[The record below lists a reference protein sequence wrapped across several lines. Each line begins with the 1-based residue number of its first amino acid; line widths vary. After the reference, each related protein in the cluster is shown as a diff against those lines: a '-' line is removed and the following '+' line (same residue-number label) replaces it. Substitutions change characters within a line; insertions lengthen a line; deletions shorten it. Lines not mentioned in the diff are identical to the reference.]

1 MLKKIF
7 YTFMAIIF
15 IALGASIILIM
26 QVWVS
31 TDKDIAKIKDYHPS
45 IASQIL
51 DRKGRLVANVY
62 DKEFR
67 FYAHFN
73 EIPARLVESLLA
85 VEDTLFFEHGG
96 INLDAIMRAVIKN
109 AKSGR
114 YTEGGST
121 LTQQLV
127 KNMVLTR
134 EKTLTRKLKEAII
147 SLRIEKVLSKE
158 EILERYLNQTFF
170 GHGYYGVKTASLGY
184 FKKPLDKLSLKEI
197 AMLVSLPRAPSF
209 YDPTKNL
216 DFSLARANDII
227 RRLYSLGWISST
239 ELKHALGEVP
249 IVYNEST
256 TQNSAPYVVDEVL
269 KQLDHLDGLRTKGY
283 TIKLTLDLD
292 YQRLALE
299 SLRFGHQRML
309 EKIAQ
314 ERSKDKKKDN
324 DPQEEL
330 EDNLNASMVVT
341 DTQSGKILALVGGID
356 YKKSAFNR
364 ATQAKRQFGSAIK
377 PFIYQIAFDNGYS
390 TTSKIP
396 DVARNFENANRTTDS
411 TQNHAWHPSNYS
423 RNFLGLV
430 TLQEALSHSLNL
442 ATINLSDQLGFE
454 KVYNS
459 LSDMG
464 FKNLPKD
471 LSIVLGSFVISP
483 LDAAQQYSLFSNY
496 GLMLK
501 PMLIESITN
510 SSGETKTF
518 TPLEIKRTTS
528 KEQAFL
534 TLSALINTVENGTG
548 KQARLHNIE
557 VAGKTG
563 TSNNN
568 IDAWFIGFTPTIQS
582 VIWFGRDNN
591 TPIGKKA
598 TGGVVSTPVYA
609 HFMRN
614 ILAIEPSLKR
624 KFDVPLNVRKEIID
638 KIPYYST
645 SPIISTPKE
654 ENNTDERLLF

>member
-7 YTFMAIIF
+7 YGFIVLFLIIIGLLAILV
-15 IALGASIILIM
+15 A
-26 QVWVS
+26 QVWVT
-31 TDKDIAKIKDYHPS
+31 TDKDIAKIKDYRPGV
-45 IASQIL
+45 ASQIL
-51 DRKGRLVANVY
+51 DRKGRLIANIY

-67 FYAHFN
+67 FYARFE
-73 EIPARLVESLLA
+73 EIPPRFVESLLA

-96 INLDAIMRAVIKN
+96 INLDAIMRAMIKN

-147 SLRIEKVLSKE
+147 SIRIEKVLSKE

-184 FKKPLDKLSLKEI
+184 FKKPLDKLTLKEI
-197 AMLVSLPRAPSF
+197 TMLVALPRAPSF

-216 DFSLARANDII
+216 EFSLSRANDIL
-227 RRLYSLGWISST
+227 RRLYSLGWISSN
-239 ELKHALGEVP
+239 ELKSALNEVP
-249 IVYNEST
+249 IVYNQTS
-256 TQNSAPYVVDEVL
+256 TQNIAPYVVDEVL
-269 KQLDHLDGLRTKGY
+269 KQLDQLDGLKTQGY
-283 TIKLTLDLD
+283 TIKLTIDLD

-299 SLRFGHQRML
+299 SLRFGHQKIL
-309 EKIAQ
+309 EKIAK
-314 ERSKDKKKDN
+314 EKPKTNASDED
-324 DPQEEL
+324 
-330 EDNLNASMVVT
+330 EDNLNASMIVT
-341 DTQSGKILALVGGID
+341 DTSTGKILALVGGID

-364 ATQAKRQFGSAIK
+364 AMQAKRQFGSAIK
-377 PFIYQIAFDNGYS
+377 PFVYQIAFDNGYS
-390 TTSKIP
+390 TTFKIP
-396 DVARNFENANRTTDS
+396 DTARNFENGNYSKNSA
-411 TQNHAWHPSNYS
+411 QNHAWHPSNYT
-423 RNFLGLV
+423 RKFLGLV

-454 KVYNS
+454 KIYQS

-471 LSIVLGSFVISP
+471 LSIVLGSFAISP
-483 LDAAQQYSLFSNY
+483 IDAAEKYSLFSNY
-496 GLMLK
+496 GTMLK

-510 SSGETKTF
+510 QQNEVKTFMPIETKK
-518 TPLEIKRTTS
+518 ITS

-534 TLSALINTVENGTG
+534 TLSALMDAVENGTG
-548 KQARLHNIE
+548 SLARIKGLEI
-557 VAGKTG
+557 AGKTG

-568 IDAWFIGFTPTIQS
+568 VDAWFIGFTPTLQS
-582 VIWFGRDNN
+582 VIWFGRDDN
-591 TPIGKKA
+591 TPIGKGA
-598 TGGVVSTPVYA
+598 TGGVVSAPVYSY
-609 HFMRN
+609 FMRN

-624 KFDVPLNVRKEIID
+624 KFDVPKGLRKEIVD
-638 KIPYYST
+638 KIPYYS
-645 SPIISTPKE
+645 SPNSITPTPKR
-654 ENNTDERLLF
+654 TDDSEERLLF

>member
-7 YTFMAIIF
+7 YGFIVLFLII
-15 IALGASIILIM
+15 IGLLAILIA
-26 QVWVS
+26 QVWVT
-31 TDKDIAKIKDYHPS
+31 TDKDIAKIKDYRPGV
-45 IASQIL
+45 ASQIL
-51 DRKGRLVANVY
+51 DRKGRLIANIY

-67 FYAHFN
+67 FYARFE
-73 EIPARLVESLLA
+73 EIPPRFVESLLA

-96 INLDAIMRAVIKN
+96 INLDAIMRAMIKN

-147 SLRIEKVLSKE
+147 SIRIEKVLSKE

-184 FKKPLDKLSLKEI
+184 FKKPLDKLTLKEI
-197 AMLVSLPRAPSF
+197 TMLVALPRAPSF

-216 DFSLARANDII
+216 EFSLSRANDILK
-227 RRLYSLGWISST
+227 RLYSLGWISSN
-239 ELKHALGEVP
+239 ELKGALNEVP
-249 IVYNEST
+249 IVYNQTS
-256 TQNSAPYVVDEVL
+256 TQNIAPYVVDEVL
-269 KQLDHLDGLRTKGY
+269 KQLDQLDGLKTQGY
-283 TIKLTLDLD
+283 TIKLTIDLD

-299 SLRFGHQRML
+299 SLRFGHQKIL
-309 EKIAQ
+309 EKIAK
-314 ERSKDKKKDN
+314 EKPKTNASNED
-324 DPQEEL
+324 
-330 EDNLNASMVVT
+330 EDNLNASMIVT
-341 DTQSGKILALVGGID
+341 DTSTGKILALVGGID

-377 PFIYQIAFDNGYS
+377 PFVYQIAFDNGYS

-396 DVARNFENANRTTDS
+396 DTARNFENGNYS
-411 TQNHAWHPSNYS
+411 KNSEQNHAWHPSNYS
-423 RNFLGLV
+423 RKFLGLV

-454 KVYNS
+454 KIYQS

-471 LSIVLGSFVISP
+471 LSIVLGSFAISP
-483 LDAAQQYSLFSNY
+483 IEAAEKYSLFSNY
-496 GLMLK
+496 GTMLK

-510 SSGETKTF
+510 QQNDVKTFMPIETKK
-518 TPLEIKRTTS
+518 ITS

-534 TLSALINTVENGTG
+534 TLSVLMNAVENGTG
-548 KQARLHNIE
+548 SLARIKGLEI
-557 VAGKTG
+557 AGKTG

-568 IDAWFIGFTPTIQS
+568 IDAWFIGFTPTLQS
-582 VIWFGRDNN
+582 VIWFGRDDN
-591 TPIGKKA
+591 TPISKGA
-598 TGGVVSTPVYA
+598 TGGVVSAPVYSY
-609 HFMRN
+609 FMRN

-624 KFDVPLNVRKEIID
+624 KFDVPKGLRKEIVD

-645 SPIISTPKE
+645 PNSITPTPQKTDDSE
-654 ENNTDERLLF
+654 EPLLF

>member
-7 YTFMAIIF
+7 YGFIVLFLIIVGLL
-15 IALGASIILIM
+15 AILIA
-26 QVWVS
+26 QVWVN
-31 TDKDIAKIKDYHPS
+31 TDKDIAKIKDYRPGV
-45 IASQIL
+45 ASQIL
-51 DRKGRLVANVY
+51 DRKGRLIANIY

-67 FYAHFN
+67 FYARFE
-73 EIPARLVESLLA
+73 EIPPRFVESLLA

-96 INLDAIMRAVIKN
+96 INLDAIMRAMIKN
-109 AKSGR
+109 TKSGR

-147 SLRIEKVLSKE
+147 SIRIEKVLSKE

-184 FKKPLDKLSLKEI
+184 FKKPLDKLTLKEI
-197 AMLVSLPRAPSF
+197 AMLVALPRAPSF

-216 DFSLARANDII
+216 EFSLSRANDIL
-227 RRLYSLGWISST
+227 RRLYSLGWISSN
-239 ELKHALGEVP
+239 ELKSALNEVP
-249 IVYNEST
+249 IVYNQTS
-256 TQNSAPYVVDEVL
+256 TQNTAPYVVDEVL
-269 KQLDHLDGLRTKGY
+269 KQLDQLDGLKTQGY
-283 TIKLTLDLD
+283 TIKLTIDLD

-299 SLRFGHQRML
+299 SLRFGHQKIL
-309 EKIAQ
+309 EKIAK
-314 ERSKDKKKDN
+314 EKPKTNASNED
-324 DPQEEL
+324 
-330 EDNLNASMVVT
+330 EDNLNASMIVT
-341 DTQSGKILALVGGID
+341 DTSTGKILALVGGID
-356 YKKSAFNR
+356 YKKNAFNR

-377 PFIYQIAFDNGYS
+377 PFVYQIAFDNGYS

-396 DVARNFENANRTTDS
+396 DTARNFENGNYS
-411 TQNHAWHPSNYS
+411 KNSKQNHAWHPSNYS
-423 RNFLGLV
+423 RKFLGLV

-454 KVYNS
+454 KIYQS

-471 LSIVLGSFVISP
+471 LSIVLGSFAISP
-483 LDAAQQYSLFSNY
+483 IEAAEKYSLFSNY
-496 GLMLK
+496 GTMLK

-510 SSGETKTF
+510 QQNDVKTFMPIETKK
-518 TPLEIKRTTS
+518 ITS

-534 TLSALINTVENGTG
+534 TLSVLMNAVENGTG
-548 KQARLHNIE
+548 NLAHIKGLE

-568 IDAWFIGFTPTIQS
+568 IDAWFIGFTPTLQS
-582 VIWFGRDNN
+582 VIWFGRDDN
-591 TPIGKKA
+591 TPISKGA
-598 TGGVVSTPVYA
+598 AGGVVSAPVYSY
-609 HFMRN
+609 FMRN
-614 ILAIEPSLKR
+614 ILSIEPSLKR
-624 KFDVPLNVRKEIID
+624 KFDVPKGLRKEIVD

-645 SPIISTPKE
+645 PNSITPTPKR
-654 ENNTDERLLF
+654 TDDSEERLLF

>member
-7 YTFMAIIF
+7 YGF
-15 IALGASIILIM
+15 IVLFLIVIGLLAILIA
-26 QVWVS
+26 QVWVN
-31 TDKDIAKIKDYHPS
+31 TNKDIAKIKDYRPS
-45 IASQIL
+45 VASQIL
-51 DRKGRLVANVY
+51 DRKGRLIANIY

-67 FYAHFN
+67 FYARFE
-73 EIPARLVESLLA
+73 EIPPRFIESLLA

-96 INLDAIMRAVIKN
+96 INLDAIMRAMIKN

-184 FKKPLDKLSLKEI
+184 FKKPLDKLTLKEI
-197 AMLVSLPRAPSF
+197 TMLVALPRAPSF

-216 DFSLARANDII
+216 EFSLSRANDIL
-227 RRLYSLGWISST
+227 RRLYSLGWISSN
-239 ELKHALGEVP
+239 ELKSALNEVP
-249 IVYNEST
+249 IVYNQTS
-256 TQNSAPYVVDEVL
+256 TQNTAPYVVDEVL
-269 KQLDHLDGLRTKGY
+269 KQLDQLDGLKTQGY
-283 TIKLTLDLD
+283 TIKLTIDLD

-299 SLRFGHQRML
+299 SLRFGHQKIL
-309 EKIAQ
+309 EKIAK
-314 ERSKDKKKDN
+314 EKPKTNASN
-324 DPQEEL
+324 EN
-330 EDNLNASMVVT
+330 EDNLNASMIVT
-341 DTQSGKILALVGGID
+341 DTSTGKILALVGGID

-377 PFIYQIAFDNGYS
+377 PFVYQIAFDNGYS

-396 DVARNFENANRTTDS
+396 DTARNFENGNYS
-411 TQNHAWHPSNYS
+411 KNSKQNHAWHPSNYS
-423 RNFLGLV
+423 RKFLGLV

-454 KVYNS
+454 KIYQS

-471 LSIVLGSFVISP
+471 LSIVLGSFAISP
-483 LDAAQQYSLFSNY
+483 IEAAEKYSLFSNY
-496 GLMLK
+496 GTMLK
-501 PMLIESITN
+501 PMLIESITDQQN
-510 SSGETKTF
+510 NIKTFMPIETKK
-518 TPLEIKRTTS
+518 ITS

-534 TLSALINTVENGTG
+534 TLSVLMNAVENGTG
-548 KQARLHNIE
+548 NLARIKGLEI
-557 VAGKTG
+557 AGKTG

-568 IDAWFIGFTPTIQS
+568 VDAWFIGFTPTLQS
-582 VIWFGRDNN
+582 VIWFGRDDN
-591 TPIGKKA
+591 TPISKGA
-598 TGGVVSTPVYA
+598 TGGVVSAPVYSY
-609 HFMRN
+609 FMRN

-624 KFDVPLNVRKEIID
+624 KFDVPKGLRKEIVD

-645 SPIISTPKE
+645 PNSITPTPQK
-654 ENNTDERLLF
+654 TDDSEERLLF

>member
-7 YTFMAIIF
+7 YGFIVLFLIIVGLL
-15 IALGASIILIM
+15 AILIA
-26 QVWVS
+26 QVWVT
-31 TDKDIAKIKDYHPS
+31 TDKDIAKIKDYRPGV
-45 IASQIL
+45 ASQIL
-51 DRKGRLVANVY
+51 DRKGRLIANIY

-67 FYAHFN
+67 FYARFE
-73 EIPARLVESLLA
+73 EIPPRFVESLLA

-96 INLDAIMRAVIKN
+96 INLDAIMRAMIRN
-109 AKSGR
+109 AQSGR

-158 EILERYLNQTFF
+158 DILERYLNQTFF

-184 FKKPLDKLSLKEI
+184 FKKPLDKLTLKEI
-197 AMLVSLPRAPSF
+197 TMLVALPRAPSF

-216 DFSLARANDII
+216 EFSLSRANDIL
-227 RRLYSLGWISST
+227 RRLYSLGWISSN
-239 ELKHALGEVP
+239 ELKSALNEVP
-249 IVYNEST
+249 IVYNQTS
-256 TQNSAPYVVDEVL
+256 TQNIAPYVVDEVL
-269 KQLDHLDGLRTKGY
+269 KQLDQLDGLKTQGY
-283 TIKLTLDLD
+283 TIKLTIDLD

-299 SLRFGHQRML
+299 SLRFGHQKTL
-309 EKIAQ
+309 EKIAK
-314 ERSKDKKKDN
+314 EKPKTNASN
-324 DPQEEL
+324 EY
-330 EDNLNASMVVT
+330 EDNLNASMIVT
-341 DTQSGKILALVGGID
+341 DTSTGKILALVGGID

-377 PFIYQIAFDNGYS
+377 PFVYQIAFDNGYS

-396 DVARNFENANRTTDS
+396 DTARNFENGNYS
-411 TQNHAWHPSNYS
+411 KNSEQNHAWHPSNYS
-423 RNFLGLV
+423 RKFLGLV

-454 KVYNS
+454 KIYQS

-471 LSIVLGSFVISP
+471 LSIVLGSFAISP
-483 LDAAQQYSLFSNY
+483 IEAAEKYSLFSNY
-496 GLMLK
+496 GTMLK
-501 PMLIESITN
+501 PMLIESIANQQNEVKTFAPI
-510 SSGETKTF
+510 ETKK
-518 TPLEIKRTTS
+518 ITT

-534 TLSALINTVENGTG
+534 TLSALMNAVENGTG
-548 KQARLHNIE
+548 SLARIKGLEI
-557 VAGKTG
+557 AGKTG

-568 IDAWFIGFTPTIQS
+568 IDAWFIGFTPTLQS
-582 VIWFGRDNN
+582 VIWFGRDDN
-591 TPIGKKA
+591 TPIGKGA
-598 TGGVVSTPVYA
+598 TGGVVSAPVYSY
-609 HFMRN
+609 FMRN
-614 ILAIEPSLKR
+614 ILSIEPSLKR
-624 KFDVPLNVRKEIID
+624 KFDVPKGLRKEIVD

-645 SPIISTPKE
+645 PNSITPTPKRTDDSE
-654 ENNTDERLLF
+654 EPLLF

>member
-7 YTFMAIIF
+7 YGF
-15 IALGASIILIM
+15 IVLFLIVVGLLAILIA

-31 TDKDIAKIKDYHPS
+31 TNKDIAKIKDYRPS
-45 IASQIL
+45 VASQIL
-51 DRKGRLVANVY
+51 DRKGRLIANIY

-67 FYAHFN
+67 FYARFE
-73 EIPARLVESLLA
+73 EIPPRFIESLLA

-96 INLDAIMRAVIKN
+96 INLDAIMRAMIKN

-147 SLRIEKVLSKE
+147 SIRIEKVLSKE

-184 FKKPLDKLSLKEI
+184 FKKPLDKLTLKEI
-197 AMLVSLPRAPSF
+197 TMLVALPRAPSF

-216 DFSLARANDII
+216 EFSLSRANDIL
-227 RRLYSLGWISST
+227 RRLYSLGWISSN
-239 ELKHALGEVP
+239 ELKGALNEVP
-249 IVYNEST
+249 IVYNQTS
-256 TQNSAPYVVDEVL
+256 TQNIAPYVVDEVL
-269 KQLDHLDGLRTKGY
+269 KQLDQLDGLKTQGY
-283 TIKLTLDLD
+283 SIKLTIDLD

-299 SLRFGHQRML
+299 SLRFGHQKIL
-309 EKIAQ
+309 EKIAK
-314 ERSKDKKKDN
+314 EKPKTNASNED
-324 DPQEEL
+324 
-330 EDNLNASMVVT
+330 EDNLNASMIVT
-341 DTQSGKILALVGGID
+341 DTSTGKILALVGGID

-377 PFIYQIAFDNGYS
+377 PFVYQIAFDNGYS

-396 DVARNFENANRTTDS
+396 DTARNFENGNYS
-411 TQNHAWHPSNYS
+411 KNSEQNHAWHPRNYS
-423 RNFLGLV
+423 RKFLGLV

-454 KVYNS
+454 KIYQS

-471 LSIVLGSFVISP
+471 KDLSIVLGSFAISP
-483 LDAAQQYSLFSNY
+483 IEAAEKYSLFSNY
-496 GLMLK
+496 GTMLK
-501 PMLIESITN
+501 PMLIESITDQQN
-510 SSGETKTF
+510 DVKTFMPIETKK
-518 TPLEIKRTTS
+518 ITS

-534 TLSALINTVENGTG
+534 TLSVLMNAVENGTG
-548 KQARLHNIE
+548 SLARIKGLEI
-557 VAGKTG
+557 AGKTG

-568 IDAWFIGFTPTIQS
+568 VDAWFIGFTPTLQS
-582 VIWFGRDNN
+582 VIWFGRDDN
-591 TPIGKKA
+591 TPIGKGA
-598 TGGVVSTPVYA
+598 GGSVVSAPVYSY
-609 HFMRN
+609 FMRN

-624 KFDVPLNVRKEIID
+624 KFDVPKGLRKEIVD

-645 SPIISTPKE
+645 PNSITPTPQKTDDGE
-654 ENNTDERLLF
+654 EPLLF

>member
-7 YTFMAIIF
+7 YGFIVLFLIIVGLL
-15 IALGASIILIM
+15 AILIA
-26 QVWVS
+26 QVWVT
-31 TDKDIAKIKDYHPS
+31 TDKDIAKIKDYRPGV
-45 IASQIL
+45 ASQIL
-51 DRKGRLVANVY
+51 DRKGRLIANIY

-67 FYAHFN
+67 FYARFE
-73 EIPARLVESLLA
+73 EIPPRFVESLLA

-96 INLDAIMRAVIKN
+96 INLDAIMRAMIRN
-109 AKSGR
+109 AQSGR

-158 EILERYLNQTFF
+158 DILERYLNQTFF

-184 FKKPLDKLSLKEI
+184 FKKPLDKLTLKEI
-197 AMLVSLPRAPSF
+197 TMLVALPRAPSF

-216 DFSLARANDII
+216 EFSLSRANDIL
-227 RRLYSLGWISST
+227 RRLYSLGWISSN
-239 ELKHALGEVP
+239 ELKSALNEVP
-249 IVYNEST
+249 IVYNQTS
-256 TQNSAPYVVDEVL
+256 TQNIAPYVVDEVL
-269 KQLDHLDGLRTKGY
+269 KQLDQLDGLKTQGY
-283 TIKLTLDLD
+283 TIKLTIDLD

-299 SLRFGHQRML
+299 SLRFGHQKTL
-309 EKIAQ
+309 EKIAK
-314 ERSKDKKKDN
+314 EKPKTNASN
-324 DPQEEL
+324 EY
-330 EDNLNASMVVT
+330 EDNLNASMIVT
-341 DTQSGKILALVGGID
+341 DTSTGKILALVGGID

-377 PFIYQIAFDNGYS
+377 PFVYQIAFDNGYS

-396 DVARNFENANRTTDS
+396 DTARNFENGNYS
-411 TQNHAWHPSNYS
+411 KNSEQNHAWHPSNYS
-423 RNFLGLV
+423 RKFLGLV

-454 KVYNS
+454 KIYQS

-471 LSIVLGSFVISP
+471 LSIVLGSFAISP
-483 LDAAQQYSLFSNY
+483 IEAAEKYSLFSNY
-496 GLMLK
+496 GTMLK
-501 PMLIESITN
+501 PMLIESIANQQNEVKTFAPI
-510 SSGETKTF
+510 ETKK
-518 TPLEIKRTTS
+518 ITT

-534 TLSALINTVENGTG
+534 TLSVLMNAVENGTG
-548 KQARLHNIE
+548 SLARIKGLEI
-557 VAGKTG
+557 AGKTG

-568 IDAWFIGFTPTIQS
+568 IDAWFIGFTPTLQS
-582 VIWFGRDNN
+582 VIWFGRDDN
-591 TPIGKKA
+591 TPIGKGA
-598 TGGVVSTPVYA
+598 AGSVVSAPVYSY
-609 HFMRN
+609 FMRN
-614 ILAIEPSLKR
+614 ILSIEPSLKR
-624 KFDVPLNVRKEIID
+624 KFDVPKGLRKEIVD

-645 SPIISTPKE
+645 PNSITPTPKRTDDSE
-654 ENNTDERLLF
+654 EPLLF

>member
-7 YTFMAIIF
+7 YGFIVLFLIIVGLL
-15 IALGASIILIM
+15 AILIA

-31 TDKDIAKIKDYHPS
+31 TNKDIAKIKDYRPS
-45 IASQIL
+45 VASQIL
-51 DRKGRLVANVY
+51 DRKGRLIANIY

-67 FYAHFN
+67 FYARFE
-73 EIPARLVESLLA
+73 EIPPRFIESLLA

-96 INLDAIMRAVIKN
+96 INLDAIMRAMIKN

-147 SLRIEKVLSKE
+147 SIRIEKVLSKE

-184 FKKPLDKLSLKEI
+184 FKKPLDKLTLKEI
-197 AMLVSLPRAPSF
+197 TMLVALPRAPSF

-216 DFSLARANDII
+216 EFSLSRANDIL
-227 RRLYSLGWISST
+227 RRLYSLGWISSN
-239 ELKHALGEVP
+239 ELKGALNEVP
-249 IVYNEST
+249 IVYNQTS
-256 TQNSAPYVVDEVL
+256 TQNIAPYVVDEVL
-269 KQLDHLDGLRTKGY
+269 KQLDQLDGLKTQGY
-283 TIKLTLDLD
+283 TIKLTIDLD

-299 SLRFGHQRML
+299 SLRFGRQKIL
-309 EKIAQ
+309 EKIAK
-314 ERSKDKKKDN
+314 EKPKANASNED
-324 DPQEEL
+324 
-330 EDNLNASMVVT
+330 EDNLNASMIVT
-341 DTQSGKILALVGGID
+341 DTSTGKILALVGGID

-377 PFIYQIAFDNGYS
+377 PFVYQIAFDNGYS

-396 DVARNFENANRTTDS
+396 DTARNFENGNYS
-411 TQNHAWHPSNYS
+411 KNSEQNHAWHPSNYS
-423 RNFLGLV
+423 RKFLGLV

-454 KVYNS
+454 KIYQS

-471 LSIVLGSFVISP
+471 LSIVLGSFAISP
-483 LDAAQQYSLFSNY
+483 IEAAEKYSLFSNY
-496 GLMLK
+496 GTMLK
-501 PMLIESITN
+501 PMLIESITDQQN
-510 SSGETKTF
+510 DVKTFMPIETKK
-518 TPLEIKRTTS
+518 ITS

-534 TLSALINTVENGTG
+534 TLSVLMNAVENGTG
-548 KQARLHNIE
+548 SLARIKGLEI
-557 VAGKTG
+557 AGKTG

-568 IDAWFIGFTPTIQS
+568 IDAWFIGFTPTLQS
-582 VIWFGRDNN
+582 VIWFGRDDN
-591 TPIGKKA
+591 TPIGKGA
-598 TGGVVSTPVYA
+598 TGGVVSAPVYSY
-609 HFMRN
+609 FMRN

-624 KFDVPLNVRKEIID
+624 KFDVPKGLRKEIVD

-645 SPIISTPKE
+645 PNSITPTPQKTDDGE
-654 ENNTDERLLF
+654 EPLLF

>member
-7 YTFMAIIF
+7 YGF
-15 IALGASIILIM
+15 IVLFLIVIGLLAILIA
-26 QVWVS
+26 QVWVN
-31 TDKDIAKIKDYHPS
+31 TNKDIAKIKDYRPS
-45 IASQIL
+45 VASQIL
-51 DRKGRLVANVY
+51 DRKGRLIANIY

-67 FYAHFN
+67 FYARFE
-73 EIPARLVESLLA
+73 EIPPRFVESLLA

-96 INLDAIMRAVIKN
+96 INLDAIMRAMIKN

-184 FKKPLDKLSLKEI
+184 FKKPLDKLTLKEI
-197 AMLVSLPRAPSF
+197 AMLVALPRAPSF

-216 DFSLARANDII
+216 EFSLSRANDIL
-227 RRLYSLGWISST
+227 RRLYSLGWISSN
-239 ELKHALGEVP
+239 ELKGALNEVP
-249 IVYNEST
+249 IVYNQTS
-256 TQNSAPYVVDEVL
+256 TQNIAPYVVDEVL
-269 KQLDHLDGLRTKGY
+269 KQLDQLDGLKTQGY
-283 TIKLTLDLD
+283 TIKLTIDLD

-299 SLRFGHQRML
+299 SLRFGHQRIL
-309 EKIAQ
+309 EKIAK
-314 ERSKDKKKDN
+314 EKPKTNASN
-324 DPQEEL
+324 EN
-330 EDNLNASMVVT
+330 EDNLNASMIVT
-341 DTQSGKILALVGGID
+341 DTSTGKILALVGGID

-377 PFIYQIAFDNGYS
+377 PFVYQIAFDNGYS

-396 DVARNFENANRTTDS
+396 DTARNFENGNYSKNSA
-411 TQNHAWHPSNYS
+411 QNHAWHPSNYT
-423 RNFLGLV
+423 RKFLGLV

-454 KVYNS
+454 KIYQS

-471 LSIVLGSFVISP
+471 LSIVLGSFAISP
-483 LDAAQQYSLFSNY
+483 IEAAEKYSLFSNY
-496 GLMLK
+496 GTMLK

-510 SSGETKTF
+510 QQNDVKTFMPIETKK
-518 TPLEIKRTTS
+518 ITS

-534 TLSALINTVENGTG
+534 TLSVLMNAVENGTG
-548 KQARLHNIE
+548 SLARIKGLEI
-557 VAGKTG
+557 AGKTG

-568 IDAWFIGFTPTIQS
+568 IDAWFIGFTPTLQS
-582 VIWFGRDNN
+582 VIWFGRDDN
-591 TPIGKKA
+591 TPIGKGA
-598 TGGVVSTPVYA
+598 TGGVVSAPVYSY
-609 HFMRN
+609 FMRN

-624 KFDVPLNVRKEIID
+624 KFDVPKGLRKEIVD

-645 SPIISTPKE
+645 PNSITPTPQKTDDSE
-654 ENNTDERLLF
+654 EPLLF

>member
-7 YTFMAIIF
+7 YGF
-15 IALGASIILIM
+15 IVLFLIVIGLLAILIA
-26 QVWVS
+26 QVWVT
-31 TDKDIAKIKDYHPS
+31 TDKDIAKIKDYRPGV
-45 IASQIL
+45 ASQIL
-51 DRKGRLVANVY
+51 DRKGRLIANIY

-67 FYAHFN
+67 FYARFE
-73 EIPARLVESLLA
+73 EIPPRFIESLLA

-96 INLDAIMRAVIKN
+96 INLDAIMRAMIKN

-184 FKKPLDKLSLKEI
+184 FKKPLDKLTLKEI
-197 AMLVSLPRAPSF
+197 TMLVALPRAPSF

-216 DFSLARANDII
+216 EFSLSRANDIL
-227 RRLYSLGWISST
+227 RRLYSLGWISSN
-239 ELKHALGEVP
+239 ELKSALNEVP
-249 IVYNEST
+249 IVYNQTS
-256 TQNSAPYVVDEVL
+256 TQNTAPYVVDEVL
-269 KQLDHLDGLRTKGY
+269 KQLDQLDGLKTQGY
-283 TIKLTLDLD
+283 TIKLTIDLD

-299 SLRFGHQRML
+299 SLRFGHQKIL
-309 EKIAQ
+309 EKIAK
-314 ERSKDKKKDN
+314 EKPKTNASNED
-324 DPQEEL
+324 
-330 EDNLNASMVVT
+330 EDNLNASMIVT
-341 DTQSGKILALVGGID
+341 DTSTGKILALVGGID

-377 PFIYQIAFDNGYS
+377 PFVYQIAFDNGYS

-396 DVARNFENANRTTDS
+396 DTARNFENGNYS
-411 TQNHAWHPSNYS
+411 KNSKQNHAWHPSNYS
-423 RNFLGLV
+423 RKFLGLV

-454 KVYNS
+454 KIYQF

-471 LSIVLGSFVISP
+471 LSIVLGSFAISP
-483 LDAAQQYSLFSNY
+483 IEAAEKYSLFSNY
-496 GLMLK
+496 GTMLK

-510 SSGETKTF
+510 QQNDVKTFMPIETKK
-518 TPLEIKRTTS
+518 ITS

-534 TLSALINTVENGTG
+534 TLSVLMNAVENGTG
-548 KQARLHNIE
+548 SLARIKGLEI
-557 VAGKTG
+557 AGKTG

-568 IDAWFIGFTPTIQS
+568 IDAWFIGFTPTLQS
-582 VIWFGRDNN
+582 VIWFGRDDN
-591 TPIGKKA
+591 TPISKGA
-598 TGGVVSTPVYA
+598 TGGVVSAPVYSY
-609 HFMRN
+609 FMRN

-624 KFDVPLNVRKEIID
+624 KFDVPKGLRKEIVD

-645 SPIISTPKE
+645 PNSITPTPKRTDDSE
-654 ENNTDERLLF
+654 EHLLF

>member
-7 YTFMAIIF
+7 YGF
-15 IALGASIILIM
+15 IVLFLIVMGLLAILIA
-26 QVWVS
+26 QVWVT
-31 TDKDIAKIKDYHPS
+31 TDKDIAKIKDYRPGV
-45 IASQIL
+45 ASQIL
-51 DRKGRLVANVY
+51 DRKGRLIANIY

-67 FYAHFN
+67 FYARFE
-73 EIPARLVESLLA
+73 EIPPRFIESLLA

-96 INLDAIMRAVIKN
+96 INLDAIMRAMIKN

-147 SLRIEKVLSKE
+147 SIRIEKVLSKE

-184 FKKPLDKLSLKEI
+184 FKKPLDKLTLKEI
-197 AMLVSLPRAPSF
+197 TMLVALPRAPSF

-216 DFSLARANDII
+216 EFSLSRANDIL
-227 RRLYSLGWISST
+227 RRLYSLGWISSN
-239 ELKHALGEVP
+239 ELKGALNEVP
-249 IVYNEST
+249 IVYNQTS
-256 TQNSAPYVVDEVL
+256 TQNIAPYVVDEVL
-269 KQLDHLDGLRTKGY
+269 KQLDQLDGLKTQGY
-283 TIKLTLDLD
+283 TIKLTIDLD

-299 SLRFGHQRML
+299 SLRFGHQKIL
-309 EKIAQ
+309 EKIAK
-314 ERSKDKKKDN
+314 EKPKTNASN
-324 DPQEEL
+324 EY
-330 EDNLNASMVVT
+330 EDNLNASMIVT
-341 DTQSGKILALVGGID
+341 DTSTGKILALVGGID

-377 PFIYQIAFDNGYS
+377 PFVYQIAFDNGYS

-396 DVARNFENANRTTDS
+396 DTARNFENGNYS
-411 TQNHAWHPSNYS
+411 KNSEQNHAWHPSNYS
-423 RNFLGLV
+423 RKFLGLV

-454 KVYNS
+454 KIYQS

-471 LSIVLGSFVISP
+471 LSIVLGSFAISP
-483 LDAAQQYSLFSNY
+483 IEAAEKYSLFSNY
-496 GLMLK
+496 GTMLK

-510 SSGETKTF
+510 QQNDVKTF
-518 TPLEIKRTTS
+518 TSMETKKITS

-534 TLSALINTVENGTG
+534 TLSVLMNAVENGTG
-548 KQARLHNIE
+548 RLARIKGLEI
-557 VAGKTG
+557 AGKTG

-568 IDAWFIGFTPTIQS
+568 IDAWFIGFTPTLQS
-582 VIWFGRDNN
+582 VIWFGRDDN
-591 TPIGKKA
+591 TPISKGA
-598 TGGVVSTPVYA
+598 TGSVVSAPVYSY
-609 HFMRN
+609 FMRN

-624 KFDVPLNVRKEIID
+624 KFDVPKGLRKEIVD

-645 SPIISTPKE
+645 PNSITPTPKR
-654 ENNTDERLLF
+654 TDDSEERLLF

>member
-7 YTFMAIIF
+7 YG
-15 IALGASIILIM
+15 LGVLVLIVMGLLAILIA
-26 QVWVS
+26 QVWVN
-31 TDKDIAKIKDYHPS
+31 TDKDIAKIKDYRPS
-45 IASQIL
+45 VASQIL
-51 DRKGRLVANVY
+51 DRKGRLIANIY

-67 FYAHFN
+67 FYARFE
-73 EIPARLVESLLA
+73 EIPPRFIESLLA

-96 INLDAIMRAVIKN
+96 INLDAIMRAMIKN
-109 AKSGR
+109 AQSGR

-134 EKTLTRKLKEAII
+134 EKTLTRKLREAII
-147 SLRIEKVLSKE
+147 SIRIEQVLSKE

-184 FKKPLDKLSLKEI
+184 FKKPLDKLTLKEI
-197 AMLVSLPRAPSF
+197 AMLVALPRAPSF

-216 DFSLARANDII
+216 EFSLSRANDIL
-227 RRLYSLGWISST
+227 RRLYSLGWISPS
-239 ELKHALGEVP
+239 ELKSALNEVP
-249 IVYNEST
+249 IVYNQTS
-256 TQNSAPYVVDEVL
+256 TQNIAPYVVDEVL
-269 KQLDHLDGLRTKGY
+269 KQLDQLDGLKTQGY
-283 TIKLTLDLD
+283 IIKLTIDLD

-299 SLRFGHQRML
+299 SLRFGHQRIL
-309 EKIAQ
+309 EKIAK
-314 ERSKDKKKDN
+314 EGPKTDAPNES
-324 DPQEEL
+324 

-341 DTQSGKILALVGGID
+341 DTSTGKILALVGGID

-377 PFIYQIAFDNGYS
+377 PFVYQIAFDNGYS

-396 DVARNFENANRTTDS
+396 DTARNFENDNYS
-411 TQNHAWHPSNYS
+411 KNSKQNHAWHPSNYS
-423 RNFLGLV
+423 RKFLGLV

-454 KVYNS
+454 KVYQS

-471 LSIVLGSFVISP
+471 LSIVLGSFAISP
-483 LDAAQQYSLFSNY
+483 IEAAEKYSLFSHY
-496 GLMLK
+496 GVMLK

-510 SSGETKTF
+510 QQNEVKTF
-518 TPLEIKRTTS
+518 TPMETKKITS

-534 TLSALINTVENGTG
+534 TLSALMNAVENGTG
-548 KQARLHNIE
+548 GLARVKGLEI
-557 VAGKTG
+557 AGKTG

-568 IDAWFIGFTPTIQS
+568 VDAWFIGFTPTLQS
-582 VIWFGRDNN
+582 VIWFGRDDN
-591 TPIGKKA
+591 TPIGKRA
-598 TGGVVSTPVYA
+598 TGGIVSAPVYSY
-609 HFMRN
+609 FMRN

-624 KFDVPLNVRKEIID
+624 KFDVPKNMRKEVVD

-645 SPIISTPKE
+645 PNSITPTPKKTDGGE
-654 ENNTDERLLF
+654 EPLLF

>member
-7 YTFMAIIF
+7 YGF
-15 IALGASIILIM
+15 IVLFLIVMGLLAILIA
-26 QVWVS
+26 QVWVT
-31 TDKDIAKIKDYHPS
+31 TDKDIAKIKDYRPGV
-45 IASQIL
+45 ASQIL
-51 DRKGRLVANVY
+51 DRKGRLIANIY

-67 FYAHFN
+67 FYARFE
-73 EIPARLVESLLA
+73 EIPPRFIESLLA

-96 INLDAIMRAVIKN
+96 INLDAIMRAMIRN

-147 SLRIEKVLSKE
+147 SIRIEKVLSKE

-184 FKKPLDKLSLKEI
+184 FKKPLDRLTLKEI
-197 AMLVSLPRAPSF
+197 TMLVALPRAPSF

-216 DFSLARANDII
+216 EFSLSRANDIL
-227 RRLYSLGWISST
+227 RRLYSLGWISSN
-239 ELKHALGEVP
+239 ELKGALNEVP
-249 IVYNEST
+249 IVYNQTSM
-256 TQNSAPYVVDEVL
+256 QNIAPYVVDEVL
-269 KQLDHLDGLRTKGY
+269 KQLDQLDGLKTQGY
-283 TIKLTLDLD
+283 TIKLTIDLD

-299 SLRFGHQRML
+299 SLRFGHQKIL
-309 EKIAQ
+309 EKIAK
-314 ERSKDKKKDN
+314 EKPKTNASN
-324 DPQEEL
+324 EN
-330 EDNLNASMVVT
+330 EDNLNASMIVT
-341 DTQSGKILALVGGID
+341 DTSTGKILALVGGID

-377 PFIYQIAFDNGYS
+377 PFVYQIAFDNGYS

-396 DVARNFENANRTTDS
+396 DTARNFENGNYS
-411 TQNHAWHPSNYS
+411 KNSEQNHAWHPSNYS
-423 RNFLGLV
+423 RKFLGLV

-454 KVYNS
+454 KIYQS

-471 LSIVLGSFVISP
+471 LSIVLGSFAISP
-483 LDAAQQYSLFSNY
+483 IEAAEKYSLFSNY
-496 GLMLK
+496 GTMLK

-510 SSGETKTF
+510 QQNDVKTFMPMETKK
-518 TPLEIKRTTS
+518 ITS

-534 TLSALINTVENGTG
+534 TLSVLMDAVENGTG
-548 KQARLHNIE
+548 RLARIKGLEI
-557 VAGKTG
+557 AGKTG

-568 IDAWFIGFTPTIQS
+568 IDAWFIGFTPTLQS
-582 VIWFGRDNN
+582 VIWFGRDDN
-591 TPIGKKA
+591 TPISKGA
-598 TGGVVSTPVYA
+598 TGGIVSAPVYSY
-609 HFMRN
+609 FMRN

-624 KFDVPLNVRKEIID
+624 KFDVPKGLRKEIVD

-645 SPIISTPKE
+645 PNSITPTPKR
-654 ENNTDERLLF
+654 TDDSEERLLF

>member
-7 YTFMAIIF
+7 YGFIVLFLIIVGLL
-15 IALGASIILIM
+15 AILIA
-26 QVWVS
+26 QVWVT
-31 TDKDIAKIKDYHPS
+31 TDKDIAKIKDYRPGV
-45 IASQIL
+45 ASQIL
-51 DRKGRLVANVY
+51 DRKGRLIANIY

-67 FYAHFN
+67 FYARFE
-73 EIPARLVESLLA
+73 EIPPRFVESLLA

-96 INLDAIMRAVIKN
+96 INLDAIMRAMIRN
-109 AKSGR
+109 AQSGR

-158 EILERYLNQTFF
+158 DILERYLNQTFF

-184 FKKPLDKLSLKEI
+184 FKKPLDKLTLKEI
-197 AMLVSLPRAPSF
+197 TMLVALPRAPSF

-216 DFSLARANDII
+216 EFSLSRANDIL
-227 RRLYSLGWISST
+227 RRLYSLGWISSN
-239 ELKHALGEVP
+239 ELKSALNEVP
-249 IVYNEST
+249 IVYNQTS
-256 TQNSAPYVVDEVL
+256 TQNIAPYVVDEVL
-269 KQLDHLDGLRTKGY
+269 KQLDQLDGLKTQGY
-283 TIKLTLDLD
+283 TIKLTIDLD

-299 SLRFGHQRML
+299 SLRFGHQKIL
-309 EKIAQ
+309 EKIAK
-314 ERSKDKKKDN
+314 EKPKTNASNED
-324 DPQEEL
+324 
-330 EDNLNASMVVT
+330 EDNLNASMIVT
-341 DTQSGKILALVGGID
+341 DTSTGKILALVGGID

-377 PFIYQIAFDNGYS
+377 PFVYQIAFDNGYS

-396 DVARNFENANRTTDS
+396 DTARNFENGNYS
-411 TQNHAWHPSNYS
+411 KNSEQNHAWHPSNYS
-423 RNFLGLV
+423 RKFLGLV

-454 KVYNS
+454 KIYQS

-471 LSIVLGSFVISP
+471 LSIVLGSFAISP
-483 LDAAQQYSLFSNY
+483 IEAAEKYSLFSNY
-496 GLMLK
+496 GTMLK
-501 PMLIESITN
+501 PMLIESITDQQN
-510 SSGETKTF
+510 NIKTFAPIETKK
-518 TPLEIKRTTS
+518 ITS

-534 TLSALINTVENGTG
+534 TLSALMNAVENGTG
-548 KQARLHNIE
+548 SLARIKGLEI
-557 VAGKTG
+557 AGKTG

-568 IDAWFIGFTPTIQS
+568 VDAWFIGFTPTLQS
-582 VIWFGRDNN
+582 VIWFGRDDN
-591 TPIGKKA
+591 TPIGKGA
-598 TGGVVSTPVYA
+598 TGGVVSAPVYSY
-609 HFMRN
+609 FMRN

-624 KFDVPLNVRKEIID
+624 KFDVPKGLRKEIVD

-645 SPIISTPKE
+645 PNSITPTPKRTDDSE
-654 ENNTDERLLF
+654 EPLLF

>member
-7 YTFMAIIF
+7 YGFIVLFLII
-15 IALGASIILIM
+15 IGLLAILIA
-26 QVWVS
+26 QVWVT
-31 TDKDIAKIKDYHPS
+31 TDKDIAKIKDYRPGV
-45 IASQIL
+45 ASQIL
-51 DRKGRLVANVY
+51 DRKGRLIANIY

-67 FYAHFN
+67 FYARFE
-73 EIPARLVESLLA
+73 EIPPRFIESLLA

-96 INLDAIMRAVIKN
+96 INLDAIMRAMIKN

-147 SLRIEKVLSKE
+147 SIRIEKVLSKE

-184 FKKPLDKLSLKEI
+184 FKKPLDKLTLKEI
-197 AMLVSLPRAPSF
+197 TMLVALPRAPSF

-216 DFSLARANDII
+216 EFSLSRANDIL
-227 RRLYSLGWISST
+227 RRLYSLGWISSN
-239 ELKHALGEVP
+239 ELKGALNEVP
-249 IVYNEST
+249 IVYNQTS
-256 TQNSAPYVVDEVL
+256 TQNIAPYVVDEVL
-269 KQLDHLDGLRTKGY
+269 KQLDQLDGLKTQGY
-283 TIKLTLDLD
+283 TIKLTIDLD

-299 SLRFGHQRML
+299 SLRFGHQKIL
-309 EKIAQ
+309 EKIAK
-314 ERSKDKKKDN
+314 EKPKTNASN
-324 DPQEEL
+324 EN
-330 EDNLNASMVVT
+330 EDNLNASMIVT
-341 DTQSGKILALVGGID
+341 DTSTGKILALVGGID

-377 PFIYQIAFDNGYS
+377 PFLYQIAFDNGYS

-396 DVARNFENANRTTDS
+396 DTARNFENGNYSKNSA
-411 TQNHAWHPSNYS
+411 QNHAWHPNNYT
-423 RNFLGLV
+423 RKFLGLV

-454 KVYNS
+454 KIYQS

-471 LSIVLGSFVISP
+471 LSIVLGSFAISP
-483 LDAAQQYSLFSNY
+483 IEAAEKYSLFSNY
-496 GLMLK
+496 GTMLK

-510 SSGETKTF
+510 QQNDVKTF
-518 TPLEIKRTTS
+518 TPMETKKIIS

-534 TLSALINTVENGTG
+534 TLSVLMNAVENGTG
-548 KQARLHNIE
+548 RLARIKGLEI
-557 VAGKTG
+557 AGKSG

-568 IDAWFIGFTPTIQS
+568 IDAWFIGFTPTLQS
-582 VIWFGRDNN
+582 VIWFGRDDN
-591 TPIGKKA
+591 TPISKGA
-598 TGGVVSTPVYA
+598 TGGVVSAPVYSY
-609 HFMRN
+609 FMRN

-624 KFDVPLNVRKEIID
+624 KFDVPKGLRKEIVD

-645 SPIISTPKE
+645 PNSITPTPQKTDDSE
-654 ENNTDERLLF
+654 EPLLF

>member
-7 YTFMAIIF
+7 YGF
-15 IALGASIILIM
+15 IVLFLIVVGLLAILIA

-31 TDKDIAKIKDYHPS
+31 TNKDIAKIKDYRPS
-45 IASQIL
+45 VASQIL
-51 DRKGRLVANVY
+51 DRKGRLIANIY

-67 FYAHFN
+67 FYARFE
-73 EIPARLVESLLA
+73 EIPPRFIESLLA

-96 INLDAIMRAVIKN
+96 INLDAIMRAMIKN

-147 SLRIEKVLSKE
+147 SIRIEKVLSKE

-184 FKKPLDKLSLKEI
+184 FKKPLDKLTLKEI
-197 AMLVSLPRAPSF
+197 TMLVALPRAPSF

-216 DFSLARANDII
+216 EFSLSRANDIL
-227 RRLYSLGWISST
+227 RRLYSLGWISSN
-239 ELKHALGEVP
+239 ELKGALNEVP
-249 IVYNEST
+249 IIYNQTS
-256 TQNSAPYVVDEVL
+256 TQNIAPYVVDEVL
-269 KQLDHLDGLRTKGY
+269 KQLDQLDGLKTQGY
-283 TIKLTLDLD
+283 TIKLTIDLD

-299 SLRFGHQRML
+299 SLRFGHQKIL
-309 EKIAQ
+309 EKIAK
-314 ERSKDKKKDN
+314 EEPKTNASNEDK
-324 DPQEEL
+324 
-330 EDNLNASMVVT
+330 DNLNASMIVT
-341 DTQSGKILALVGGID
+341 DTSTGKILALVGGID

-377 PFIYQIAFDNGYS
+377 PFVYQIAFDNGYS

-396 DVARNFENANRTTDS
+396 DTARNFENGNYS
-411 TQNHAWHPSNYS
+411 KNSEQNHAWHPSNYS
-423 RNFLGLV
+423 RKFLGLV

-454 KVYNS
+454 KIYQS

-471 LSIVLGSFVISP
+471 LSIVLGSFAISP
-483 LDAAQQYSLFSNY
+483 IEAAEKYSLFSNY
-496 GLMLK
+496 GTMLK
-501 PMLIESITN
+501 PMLIESITDQQN
-510 SSGETKTF
+510 DVKTFMPIETKK
-518 TPLEIKRTTS
+518 ITS

-534 TLSALINTVENGTG
+534 TLSVLMNAVENGTG
-548 KQARLHNIE
+548 SLARIKGLEI
-557 VAGKTG
+557 AGKTG

-568 IDAWFIGFTPTIQS
+568 IDAWFIGFTPTLQS
-582 VIWFGRDNN
+582 VIWFGRDDN
-591 TPIGKKA
+591 TPIGKGA
-598 TGGVVSTPVYA
+598 TGSVVSAPVYSY
-609 HFMRN
+609 FMRN

-624 KFDVPLNVRKEIID
+624 KFDVPKGLRKEIVD

-645 SPIISTPKE
+645 PNSITPTPQKTDDGE
-654 ENNTDERLLF
+654 EPLLF

>member
-7 YTFMAIIF
+7 YFLM
-15 IALGASIILIM
+15 ALGAIIVGSLSILVAQI
-26 QVWVS
+26 WVN
-31 TDKDIAKIKDYHPS
+31 TDKDIAKIKDYHPD

-51 DRKGRLVANVY
+51 DKKGRLIANIY

-67 FYAHFN
+67 FYAHFD
-73 EIPARLVESLLA
+73 EVPARLIESLLA

-96 INLDAIMRAVIKN
+96 INLDAIMRAVLKN

-216 DFSLARANDII
+216 DFSLARANDIL
-227 RRLYSLGWISST
+227 RRLHSLGWISSA
-239 ELKHALGEVP
+239 ELKHSLNEVP

-269 KQLDHLDGLRTKGY
+269 KQLEQLEGLKTKGY

-299 SLRFGHQRML
+299 SLRFGHQRIL

-314 ERSKDKKKDN
+314 ERLKNKTAEKESDL
-324 DPQEEL
+324 ET

-390 TTSKIP
+390 TASKIP
-396 DVARNFENANRTTDS
+396 DTARNFENANRNNDS
-411 TQNHAWHPSNYS
+411 SQNHAWHPSNYS

-430 TLQEALSHSLNL
+430 TLQDALSHSLNL
-442 ATINLSDQLGFE
+442 ATINLSDQLGFD
-454 KVYNS
+454 KVYNA
-459 LSDMG
+459 LNGMG

-483 LDAAQQYSLFSNY
+483 LDAAQKYSLFSNY
-496 GLMLK
+496 GTMLQ

-510 SSGETKTF
+510 LKGEVKTF
-518 TPLEIKRTTS
+518 TPIEIKRTTS

-534 TLSALINTVENGTG
+534 TLSVLMNTVENGTG
-548 KQARLHNIE
+548 RQARLNNIE

-568 IDAWFIGFTPTIQS
+568 VDAWFIGFTPTIQS

-591 TPIGKKA
+591 TPIGKRA
-598 TGGVVSTPVYA
+598 TGGVVSAPVYA

-624 KFDVPLNVRKEIID
+624 KFDVPQNVRKEIID

-645 SPIISTPKE
+645 SPIVSAPKE
-654 ENNTDERLLF
+654 EDNAQERLIF

>member
-7 YTFMAIIF
+7 YGF
-15 IALGASIILIM
+15 IVLFLIVVGLLAILIA

-31 TDKDIAKIKDYHPS
+31 TNKDIAKIKDYRPS
-45 IASQIL
+45 VASQIL
-51 DRKGRLVANVY
+51 DRKGRLIANIY

-67 FYAHFN
+67 FYVRFE
-73 EIPARLVESLLA
+73 EIPPRFIESLLA

-96 INLDAIMRAVIKN
+96 INLDAIMRAMIKN

-147 SLRIEKVLSKE
+147 SIRIEKVLSKE

-184 FKKPLDKLSLKEI
+184 FKKPLDKLTLKEI
-197 AMLVSLPRAPSF
+197 TMLVALPRAPSF

-216 DFSLARANDII
+216 EFSLSRANDIL
-227 RRLYSLGWISST
+227 RRLYSLGWISSN
-239 ELKHALGEVP
+239 ELKGALNEVP
-249 IVYNEST
+249 IVYNQTS
-256 TQNSAPYVVDEVL
+256 TQNIAPYVVDEVL
-269 KQLDHLDGLRTKGY
+269 KQLDQLDGLKTQGY
-283 TIKLTLDLD
+283 TIKLTIDLD

-299 SLRFGHQRML
+299 SLRFGHQKIL
-309 EKIAQ
+309 EKIAK
-314 ERSKDKKKDN
+314 EKPKTNTSNED
-324 DPQEEL
+324 
-330 EDNLNASMVVT
+330 EDNLNASMIVT
-341 DTQSGKILALVGGID
+341 DTSTGKILALVGGID

-377 PFIYQIAFDNGYS
+377 PFVYQIAFDNGYS

-396 DVARNFENANRTTDS
+396 DTARNFENGNYS
-411 TQNHAWHPSNYS
+411 KNSEQNHAWHPSNYS
-423 RNFLGLV
+423 RKFLGLV

-454 KVYNS
+454 KIYQS

-471 LSIVLGSFVISP
+471 LSIVLGSFAISP
-483 LDAAQQYSLFSNY
+483 IEAAEKYSLFSNY
-496 GLMLK
+496 GTMLK
-501 PMLIESITN
+501 PMLIESITDQQN
-510 SSGETKTF
+510 DVKTFMPMETKK
-518 TPLEIKRTTS
+518 ITS

-534 TLSALINTVENGTG
+534 TLSVLMNAVENGTG
-548 KQARLHNIE
+548 SLARIKGLEI
-557 VAGKTG
+557 AGKTG

-568 IDAWFIGFTPTIQS
+568 IDAWFIGFTPTLQS
-582 VIWFGRDNN
+582 VIWFGRDDN
-591 TPIGKKA
+591 TPIGKGA
-598 TGGVVSTPVYA
+598 TGGVVSAPVYSY
-609 HFMRN
+609 FMRN

-624 KFDVPLNVRKEIID
+624 KFDVPKGLHKEIVD

-645 SPIISTPKE
+645 PNSITPTPQKTDDGE
-654 ENNTDERLLF
+654 EPLLF

>member
-7 YTFMAIIF
+7 YGFIVLFLIVMGLLAIF
-15 IALGASIILIM
+15 IA
-26 QVWVS
+26 QVWVT
-31 TDKDIAKIKDYHPS
+31 TDKDIAKIKDYRPS

-51 DRKGRLVANVY
+51 DRKGRLIANIY

-67 FYAHFN
+67 FYARFE
-73 EIPARLVESLLA
+73 EIPPRFIESLLA

-96 INLDAIMRAVIKN
+96 INLDAIMRAMIKN

-147 SLRIEKVLSKE
+147 SIRIEKVLSKE

-184 FKKPLDKLSLKEI
+184 FKKPLDKLTLKEI
-197 AMLVSLPRAPSF
+197 TMLVALPRAPSF

-216 DFSLARANDII
+216 EFSLSRANDIL
-227 RRLYSLGWISST
+227 RRLYSLGWISSN
-239 ELKHALGEVP
+239 ELKGALNEVP
-249 IVYNEST
+249 IVYNQTS
-256 TQNSAPYVVDEVL
+256 TQNIAPYVVDEVL
-269 KQLDHLDGLRTKGY
+269 KQLDQLDGLKTQGY
-283 TIKLTLDLD
+283 TIKLTIDLD

-299 SLRFGHQRML
+299 SLRFGHQKIL
-309 EKIAQ
+309 EKIAK
-314 ERSKDKKKDN
+314 EKPKTNASN
-324 DPQEEL
+324 DED
-330 EDNLNASMVVT
+330 EDNLNASMIVT
-341 DTQSGKILALVGGID
+341 DTSTGKILALVGGID

-377 PFIYQIAFDNGYS
+377 PFVYQIAFDNGYS

-396 DVARNFENANRTTDS
+396 DTARNFENGNYS
-411 TQNHAWHPSNYS
+411 KNSEQNHAWHPSNYS
-423 RNFLGLV
+423 RKFLGLV

-454 KVYNS
+454 KIYQS

-471 LSIVLGSFVISP
+471 LSIVLGSFTISP
-483 LDAAQQYSLFSNY
+483 IEAAEKYSLFSNY
-496 GLMLK
+496 GTMLK

-510 SSGETKTF
+510 QQNDVKTFMPIETKK
-518 TPLEIKRTTS
+518 ITS

-534 TLSALINTVENGTG
+534 TLSVLMNAVENGTG
-548 KQARLHNIE
+548 SLARIKGLEI
-557 VAGKTG
+557 AGKTG

-568 IDAWFIGFTPTIQS
+568 IDAWFIGFTPTLQS
-582 VIWFGRDNN
+582 VIWFGRDDN
-591 TPIGKKA
+591 TPISKGA
-598 TGGVVSTPVYA
+598 TGGVVSAPVYSY
-609 HFMRN
+609 FMRN

-624 KFDVPLNVRKEIID
+624 KFDVPKGLRKEIVD

-645 SPIISTPKE
+645 PNSITPTPKR
-654 ENNTDERLLF
+654 TDDSEERLLF

>member
-7 YTFMAIIF
+7 YGF
-15 IALGASIILIM
+15 IVLFLIVVGLLAILIA

-31 TDKDIAKIKDYHPS
+31 TNKDIAKIKDYRPS
-45 IASQIL
+45 VASQIL
-51 DRKGRLVANVY
+51 DRKGRLIANIY

-67 FYAHFN
+67 FYARFE
-73 EIPARLVESLLA
+73 EIPPRFIESLLA

-96 INLDAIMRAVIKN
+96 INLDAIMRAMIKN

-147 SLRIEKVLSKE
+147 SIRIEKVLSKE

-184 FKKPLDKLSLKEI
+184 FKKPLDKLTLKEI
-197 AMLVSLPRAPSF
+197 TMLVALPRAPSF

-216 DFSLARANDII
+216 EFSLSRANDIL
-227 RRLYSLGWISST
+227 RRLYSLGWISSN
-239 ELKHALGEVP
+239 ELKGALNEVP
-249 IVYNEST
+249 IVYNQTSM
-256 TQNSAPYVVDEVL
+256 QNIAPYVVDEVL
-269 KQLDHLDGLRTKGY
+269 KQLDQLDGLKTQGY
-283 TIKLTLDLD
+283 TIKLTIDLD

-299 SLRFGHQRML
+299 SLRFGHQKIL
-309 EKIAQ
+309 EKIAK
-314 ERSKDKKKDN
+314 EKPKTNTSNED
-324 DPQEEL
+324 
-330 EDNLNASMVVT
+330 EDNLNASMIVT
-341 DTQSGKILALVGGID
+341 DTSTGKILALVGGID

-377 PFIYQIAFDNGYS
+377 PFVYQIAFDNGYS

-396 DVARNFENANRTTDS
+396 DTARNFENGNYS
-411 TQNHAWHPSNYS
+411 KNSEQNHAWHPSNYS
-423 RNFLGLV
+423 RKFLGLV

-454 KVYNS
+454 KIYQS

-471 LSIVLGSFVISP
+471 LSIVLGSFAISP
-483 LDAAQQYSLFSNY
+483 IEAAEKYSLFSNY
-496 GLMLK
+496 GTMLK
-501 PMLIESITN
+501 PMLIESITDQQN
-510 SSGETKTF
+510 DVKTFMPMETKK
-518 TPLEIKRTTS
+518 ITS

-534 TLSALINTVENGTG
+534 TLSVLMNAVENGTG
-548 KQARLHNIE
+548 SLARIKGLEI
-557 VAGKTG
+557 AGKTG

-568 IDAWFIGFTPTIQS
+568 IDAWFIGFTPTLQS
-582 VIWFGRDNN
+582 VIWFGRDDN
-591 TPIGKKA
+591 TPIGKGA
-598 TGGVVSTPVYA
+598 TGGVVSAPVYSY
-609 HFMRN
+609 FMRN

-624 KFDVPLNVRKEIID
+624 KFDVPKGLHKEIVD

-645 SPIISTPKE
+645 PNSITPTPQKTDDGE
-654 ENNTDERLLF
+654 EPLLF

>member
-7 YTFMAIIF
+7 YGF
-15 IALGASIILIM
+15 IVLFLIVVGLLAILIA

-31 TDKDIAKIKDYHPS
+31 TNKDIAKIKDYRPS
-45 IASQIL
+45 VASQIL
-51 DRKGRLVANVY
+51 DRKGRLIANIY

-67 FYAHFN
+67 FYARFE
-73 EIPARLVESLLA
+73 EIPPRFIESLLA

-96 INLDAIMRAVIKN
+96 INLDAIMRAMIKN

-147 SLRIEKVLSKE
+147 SIRIEKVLSKE

-184 FKKPLDKLSLKEI
+184 FKKPLDKLTLKEI
-197 AMLVSLPRAPSF
+197 TMLVALPRAPSF

-216 DFSLARANDII
+216 EFSLSRANDIL
-227 RRLYSLGWISST
+227 RRLYSLGWISSN
-239 ELKHALGEVP
+239 ELKGALNEVP
-249 IVYNEST
+249 IVYNQTS
-256 TQNSAPYVVDEVL
+256 TQNIAPYVVDEVL
-269 KQLDHLDGLRTKGY
+269 KQLDQLDGLKTQGY
-283 TIKLTLDLD
+283 TIKLTIDLD

-299 SLRFGHQRML
+299 SLRFGHQKIL
-309 EKIAQ
+309 EKIAK
-314 ERSKDKKKDN
+314 EKPKTNASNED
-324 DPQEEL
+324 
-330 EDNLNASMVVT
+330 EDNLNASMIVT
-341 DTQSGKILALVGGID
+341 DTSTGKILALVGGID

-377 PFIYQIAFDNGYS
+377 PFVYQIAFDNGYS

-396 DVARNFENANRTTDS
+396 DTARNFENGNYS
-411 TQNHAWHPSNYS
+411 KNSEQNHAWHPSNYS
-423 RNFLGLV
+423 RKFLGLV

-442 ATINLSDQLGFE
+442 AAINLSDQLGFE
-454 KVYNS
+454 KIYQS

-471 LSIVLGSFVISP
+471 LSIVLGSFAISP
-483 LDAAQQYSLFSNY
+483 IEAAEKYSLFSNY
-496 GLMLK
+496 GTMLK
-501 PMLIESITN
+501 PMLIESITDQQN
-510 SSGETKTF
+510 DVKTF
-518 TPLEIKRTTS
+518 TPIETKKITS

-534 TLSALINTVENGTG
+534 TLSVLMNAVENGTG
-548 KQARLHNIE
+548 SLARIKGLEI
-557 VAGKTG
+557 AGKTG

-568 IDAWFIGFTPTIQS
+568 IDAWFIGFTPTLQS
-582 VIWFGRDNN
+582 VIWFGRDDN
-591 TPIGKKA
+591 TPIGKGA
-598 TGGVVSTPVYA
+598 TGGVVSAPVYSY
-609 HFMRN
+609 FMRN

-624 KFDVPLNVRKEIID
+624 KFDVPKGLRKESI
-638 KIPYYST
+638 
-645 SPIISTPKE
+645 TPTPQKTDDGE
-654 ENNTDERLLF
+654 EPLLF

>member
-7 YTFMAIIF
+7 YGFIVLFLIIVGLL
-15 IALGASIILIM
+15 AILIA

-31 TDKDIAKIKDYHPS
+31 TNKDIAKIKDYRPS
-45 IASQIL
+45 VASQIL
-51 DRKGRLVANVY
+51 DRKGRLIANIY

-67 FYAHFN
+67 FYARFE
-73 EIPARLVESLLA
+73 EIPPRFIESLLA

-96 INLDAIMRAVIKN
+96 INLDAIMRAMIKN

-147 SLRIEKVLSKE
+147 SIRIEKVLSKE

-184 FKKPLDKLSLKEI
+184 FKKPLDKLTLKEI
-197 AMLVSLPRAPSF
+197 TMLVALPRAPSF

-216 DFSLARANDII
+216 EFSLSRANDIL
-227 RRLYSLGWISST
+227 RRLYSLGWISSN
-239 ELKHALGEVP
+239 ELKGALNEVP
-249 IVYNEST
+249 IVYNQTS
-256 TQNSAPYVVDEVL
+256 TQNIAPYVVDEVL
-269 KQLDHLDGLRTKGY
+269 KQLDQLDGLKTQGY
-283 TIKLTLDLD
+283 TIKLTIDLD

-299 SLRFGHQRML
+299 SLRFGHQKIL
-309 EKIAQ
+309 EKIA
-314 ERSKDKKKDN
+314 K
-324 DPQEEL
+324 EEPKANASNED
-330 EDNLNASMVVT
+330 EDNLNASMIVT
-341 DTQSGKILALVGGID
+341 DTSTGKILALVGGID

-377 PFIYQIAFDNGYS
+377 PFVYQIAFDNGYS

-396 DVARNFENANRTTDS
+396 DTARNFENGNYS
-411 TQNHAWHPSNYS
+411 KNSEQNHAWHPSNYS
-423 RNFLGLV
+423 RKFLGLV

-454 KVYNS
+454 KIYQS

-471 LSIVLGSFVISP
+471 LSIVLGSFAISP
-483 LDAAQQYSLFSNY
+483 IEAAEKYSLFSNY
-496 GLMLK
+496 GTMLK
-501 PMLIESITN
+501 PMLIESITDQQN
-510 SSGETKTF
+510 DVKTFMPIETKK
-518 TPLEIKRTTS
+518 ITS

-534 TLSALINTVENGTG
+534 TLSVLMNAVENGTG
-548 KQARLHNIE
+548 SLARIKGLEI
-557 VAGKTG
+557 AGKTG

-568 IDAWFIGFTPTIQS
+568 IDAWFIGFTPTLQS
-582 VIWFGRDNN
+582 VIWFGRDDN
-591 TPIGKKA
+591 TPIGKGA
-598 TGGVVSTPVYA
+598 AGSVVSAPVYSY
-609 HFMRN
+609 FMRN

-624 KFDVPLNVRKEIID
+624 KFDVPKGLRKEIVD

-645 SPIISTPKE
+645 PNSITPTPQKTDDGE
-654 ENNTDERLLF
+654 EPLLF

>member
-7 YTFMAIIF
+7 YGFIVLFLII
-15 IALGASIILIM
+15 IGLLAILIA
-26 QVWVS
+26 QVWVT
-31 TDKDIAKIKDYHPS
+31 TDKDIAKIKDYRPGV
-45 IASQIL
+45 ASQIL
-51 DRKGRLVANVY
+51 DRKGRLIANIY

-67 FYAHFN
+67 FYARFE
-73 EIPARLVESLLA
+73 EIPPRFIESLLA

-96 INLDAIMRAVIKN
+96 INLDAIMRAMIKN

-147 SLRIEKVLSKE
+147 SIRIEKVLSKE

-184 FKKPLDKLSLKEI
+184 FKKPLDKLTLKEI
-197 AMLVSLPRAPSF
+197 TMLVALPRAPSF

-216 DFSLARANDII
+216 EFSLSRANDIL
-227 RRLYSLGWISST
+227 RRLYSLGWISSN
-239 ELKHALGEVP
+239 ELKGALNEVP
-249 IVYNEST
+249 IVYNQTS
-256 TQNSAPYVVDEVL
+256 TQNIAPYVVDEVL
-269 KQLDHLDGLRTKGY
+269 KQLDQLDGLKTQGY
-283 TIKLTLDLD
+283 TIKLTIDLD

-299 SLRFGHQRML
+299 SLRFGHQKIL
-309 EKIAQ
+309 EKIAK
-314 ERSKDKKKDN
+314 EKPKTNASNED
-324 DPQEEL
+324 
-330 EDNLNASMVVT
+330 EDNLNASMIVT
-341 DTQSGKILALVGGID
+341 DTSTGKILALVGGID

-377 PFIYQIAFDNGYS
+377 PFVYQIAFDNGYS

-396 DVARNFENANRTTDS
+396 DTARNFENGNYS
-411 TQNHAWHPSNYS
+411 KNSVQNHAWHPSNYT
-423 RNFLGLV
+423 RKFLGLV

-454 KVYNS
+454 KIYQS

-471 LSIVLGSFVISP
+471 LSIMLGSFAISP
-483 LDAAQQYSLFSNY
+483 IDAAEKYSLFSNY
-496 GLMLK
+496 GTMLK

-510 SSGETKTF
+510 QQNDVKTF
-518 TPLEIKRTTS
+518 TSMETKKITS

-534 TLSALINTVENGTG
+534 TLSVLMNAVENGTG
-548 KQARLHNIE
+548 RLARIKGLEI
-557 VAGKTG
+557 AGKTG

-568 IDAWFIGFTPTIQS
+568 IDAWFIGFTPTLQS
-582 VIWFGRDNN
+582 VIWFGRDDN
-591 TPIGKKA
+591 TPIGKGA
-598 TGGVVSTPVYA
+598 AGSVVSAPVYSY
-609 HFMRN
+609 FMRN

-624 KFDVPLNVRKEIID
+624 KFDVPKGLRKEIVD

-645 SPIISTPKE
+645 PNSITPTPKR
-654 ENNTDERLLF
+654 TDDSEERLLF

>member
-7 YTFMAIIF
+7 YGF
-15 IALGASIILIM
+15 IVLFLIVVGLLAILIA

-31 TDKDIAKIKDYHPS
+31 TNKDIAKIKDYRPS
-45 IASQIL
+45 VASQIL
-51 DRKGRLVANVY
+51 DRKGRLIANIY

-67 FYAHFN
+67 FYARFE
-73 EIPARLVESLLA
+73 EIPPRFIESLLA

-96 INLDAIMRAVIKN
+96 INLDAIMRAMIKN

-134 EKTLTRKLKEAII
+134 EKALTRKLKEAII
-147 SLRIEKVLSKE
+147 SIRIEKVLSKE

-184 FKKPLDKLSLKEI
+184 FKKPLDKLTLKEI
-197 AMLVSLPRAPSF
+197 TMLVALPRAPSF

-216 DFSLARANDII
+216 EFSLSRANDIL
-227 RRLYSLGWISST
+227 RRLYSLGWISSNEFKT
-239 ELKHALGEVP
+239 ALNEVP
-249 IVYNEST
+249 IVYNQTS
-256 TQNSAPYVVDEVL
+256 TQNIAPYVVDEVL
-269 KQLDHLDGLRTKGY
+269 KQLDQLDGLKTQGY
-283 TIKLTLDLD
+283 TIKLTIDLD

-299 SLRFGHQRML
+299 SLRFGHQKIL
-309 EKIAQ
+309 EKIAK
-314 ERSKDKKKDN
+314 EKPKTNASNED
-324 DPQEEL
+324 
-330 EDNLNASMVVT
+330 EDNLNASMIVT
-341 DTQSGKILALVGGID
+341 DTSTGKILALVGGID

-364 ATQAKRQFGSAIK
+364 ATQAKRQFGSTIK
-377 PFIYQIAFDNGYS
+377 PFVYQIAFDNGYS

-396 DVARNFENANRTTDS
+396 DTARNFENGNYS
-411 TQNHAWHPSNYS
+411 KNSEQNHAWHPSNYS
-423 RNFLGLV
+423 RKFLGLV

-454 KVYNS
+454 KIYQS

-471 LSIVLGSFVISP
+471 LSIVLGSFAISP
-483 LDAAQQYSLFSNY
+483 IEAAEKYSLFSNY
-496 GLMLK
+496 GTMLK
-501 PMLIESITN
+501 PMLIESITDQQN
-510 SSGETKTF
+510 DVKTFMPIETKK
-518 TPLEIKRTTS
+518 ITS

-534 TLSALINTVENGTG
+534 TLSVLMNAVENGTG
-548 KQARLHNIE
+548 SLARIKGLEI
-557 VAGKTG
+557 AGKTG

-568 IDAWFIGFTPTIQS
+568 IDAWFIGFTPTLQS
-582 VIWFGRDNN
+582 VIWFGRDDN
-591 TPIGKKA
+591 TPIGKGT
-598 TGGVVSTPVYA
+598 TGGVVSAPVYSY
-609 HFMRN
+609 FMRN

-624 KFDVPLNVRKEIID
+624 KFDVPKGLRKEIVD

-645 SPIISTPKE
+645 PNSITPTPQKTDDGE
-654 ENNTDERLLF
+654 EPLLF

>member
-1 MLKKIF
+1 MLKNIF
-7 YTFMAIIF
+7 YGFIVLFLIIVGLL
-15 IALGASIILIM
+15 AILIA
-26 QVWVS
+26 QVWVT
-31 TDKDIAKIKDYHPS
+31 TDKDIAKIKDYRPGV
-45 IASQIL
+45 ASQIL
-51 DRKGRLVANVY
+51 DRKGRLIANIY

-67 FYAHFN
+67 FYARFE
-73 EIPARLVESLLA
+73 EIPPRFVESLLA

-96 INLDAIMRAVIKN
+96 INLDAIMRAMIRN
-109 AKSGR
+109 AQSGR

-158 EILERYLNQTFF
+158 DILERYLNQTFF

-184 FKKPLDKLSLKEI
+184 FKKPLDKLTLKEI
-197 AMLVSLPRAPSF
+197 TMLVALPRVPSF

-216 DFSLARANDII
+216 EFSLSRANDIL
-227 RRLYSLGWISST
+227 RRLYSLGWISSN
-239 ELKHALGEVP
+239 ELKSALNEVP
-249 IVYNEST
+249 IVYNQTS
-256 TQNSAPYVVDEVL
+256 TQNIAPYVVDEVL
-269 KQLDHLDGLRTKGY
+269 KQLDQLDGLKTQGY
-283 TIKLTLDLD
+283 TIKLTIDLD

-299 SLRFGHQRML
+299 SLRFGHQKIL
-309 EKIAQ
+309 EKIAK
-314 ERSKDKKKDN
+314 EKPKTNASNED
-324 DPQEEL
+324 
-330 EDNLNASMVVT
+330 EDNLNASMIVT
-341 DTQSGKILALVGGID
+341 DTSTGKILALVGGID

-377 PFIYQIAFDNGYS
+377 PFVYQIAFDNGYS

-396 DVARNFENANRTTDS
+396 DTARNFENGNYS
-411 TQNHAWHPSNYS
+411 KNSEQNHAWHPSNYS
-423 RNFLGLV
+423 RKFLGLV

-454 KVYNS
+454 KIYQS

-471 LSIVLGSFVISP
+471 LSIVLGSFAISP
-483 LDAAQQYSLFSNY
+483 IEAAEKYSLFSNY
-496 GLMLK
+496 GTMLK
-501 PMLIESITN
+501 PMLIESITDQQN
-510 SSGETKTF
+510 NIKTFAPIETKK
-518 TPLEIKRTTS
+518 ITS

-534 TLSALINTVENGTG
+534 TLSVLMNAVENGTG
-548 KQARLHNIE
+548 SLARIKGLEI
-557 VAGKTG
+557 AGKTG

-568 IDAWFIGFTPTIQS
+568 VDAWFIGFTPTLQS
-582 VIWFGRDNN
+582 VIWFGRDDN
-591 TPIGKKA
+591 TPIGKEA
-598 TGGVVSTPVYA
+598 TGGVVSAPVYSY
-609 HFMRN
+609 FMRN

-624 KFDVPLNVRKEIID
+624 KFDVPKGLRKEIVD

-645 SPIISTPKE
+645 PNSITPTPKRTDDSE
-654 ENNTDERLLF
+654 EPLLF

>member
-7 YTFMAIIF
+7 YGFIVLFLIIVGLL
-15 IALGASIILIM
+15 AILIA
-26 QVWVS
+26 QVWVN
-31 TDKDIAKIKDYHPS
+31 TNKDIAKIKDYRPS
-45 IASQIL
+45 VASQIL
-51 DRKGRLVANVY
+51 DRKGRLIANIY

-67 FYAHFN
+67 FYARFE
-73 EIPARLVESLLA
+73 EIPPRFIESLLA

-96 INLDAIMRAVIKN
+96 INLDAIMRAMIKN

-147 SLRIEKVLSKE
+147 SIRIEKVLSKE

-184 FKKPLDKLSLKEI
+184 FKKPLDKLTLKEI
-197 AMLVSLPRAPSF
+197 TMLVALPRAPSF

-216 DFSLARANDII
+216 EFSLSRANDIL
-227 RRLYSLGWISST
+227 RRLYSLGWISSN
-239 ELKHALGEVP
+239 ELKGALNEVP
-249 IVYNEST
+249 IVYNQTS
-256 TQNSAPYVVDEVL
+256 TQNIAPYVVDEVL
-269 KQLDHLDGLRTKGY
+269 KQLDQLDGLKTQGY
-283 TIKLTLDLD
+283 TIKLTIDLD

-299 SLRFGHQRML
+299 SLRFGHQKIL
-309 EKIAQ
+309 EKIAK
-314 ERSKDKKKDN
+314 EKPKTNASN
-324 DPQEEL
+324 DED
-330 EDNLNASMVVT
+330 EDNLNASMIVT
-341 DTQSGKILALVGGID
+341 DTSTGKILALVGGID

-377 PFIYQIAFDNGYS
+377 PFVYQIAFDNGYS

-396 DVARNFENANRTTDS
+396 DTARNFENGNYS
-411 TQNHAWHPSNYS
+411 KNSEQNHAWHPSNYS
-423 RNFLGLV
+423 RKFLGLV

-454 KVYNS
+454 KIYQS

-471 LSIVLGSFVISP
+471 LSIVLGSFAISP
-483 LDAAQQYSLFSNY
+483 IEAAEKYSLFSNY
-496 GLMLK
+496 GTMLK

-510 SSGETKTF
+510 QQNDAKTF
-518 TPLEIKRTTS
+518 TPIETKKITS

-534 TLSALINTVENGTG
+534 TLSVLMNAVENGTG
-548 KQARLHNIE
+548 SLARIKGLEI
-557 VAGKTG
+557 AGKTG

-568 IDAWFIGFTPTIQS
+568 IDAWFIGFTPTLQS
-582 VIWFGRDNN
+582 VIWFGRDDN
-591 TPIGKKA
+591 TPISKGA
-598 TGGVVSTPVYA
+598 TGGVVSAPVYSY
-609 HFMRN
+609 FMRN

-624 KFDVPLNVRKEIID
+624 KFDVPKGLRKEIVD

-645 SPIISTPKE
+645 PNSITPTPQKTDDGE
-654 ENNTDERLLF
+654 EPLLF

>member
-7 YTFMAIIF
+7 YGF
-15 IALGASIILIM
+15 IVLFLIVVGLLAILIA

-31 TDKDIAKIKDYHPS
+31 TNKDIAKIKDYRPS
-45 IASQIL
+45 VASQIL
-51 DRKGRLVANVY
+51 DRKGRLIANIY

-67 FYAHFN
+67 FYARFE
-73 EIPARLVESLLA
+73 EIPPRFIESLLA

-96 INLDAIMRAVIKN
+96 INLDAIMRAMIKN

-147 SLRIEKVLSKE
+147 SIRIEKVLSKE

-184 FKKPLDKLSLKEI
+184 FKKPLDKLTLKEI
-197 AMLVSLPRAPSF
+197 TMLVALPRAPSF

-216 DFSLARANDII
+216 EFSLSRANDIL
-227 RRLYSLGWISST
+227 RRLYSLGWISSN
-239 ELKHALGEVP
+239 ELKGALNEVP
-249 IVYNEST
+249 IIYNQTS
-256 TQNSAPYVVDEVL
+256 TQNIAPYVVDEVL
-269 KQLDHLDGLRTKGY
+269 KQLDQLDGLKTQGY
-283 TIKLTLDLD
+283 TIKLTIDLD

-299 SLRFGHQRML
+299 SLRFGHQKIL
-309 EKIAQ
+309 EKIAK
-314 ERSKDKKKDN
+314 EKPKTNASNED
-324 DPQEEL
+324 
-330 EDNLNASMVVT
+330 EDNLNASMIVT
-341 DTQSGKILALVGGID
+341 DTSTGKILALVGGID

-377 PFIYQIAFDNGYS
+377 PFVYQIAFDNGYS

-396 DVARNFENANRTTDS
+396 DTARNFENGNYS
-411 TQNHAWHPSNYS
+411 KNSEQNHAWHPSNYS
-423 RNFLGLV
+423 RKFLGLV

-454 KVYNS
+454 KIYQS

-471 LSIVLGSFVISP
+471 LSIVLGSFAISP
-483 LDAAQQYSLFSNY
+483 IEVAEKYSLFSNY
-496 GLMLK
+496 GTMLK
-501 PMLIESITN
+501 PMLIESITDQQN
-510 SSGETKTF
+510 DVKTFMPIETKK
-518 TPLEIKRTTS
+518 ITS

-534 TLSALINTVENGTG
+534 TLSVLMNAVENGTG
-548 KQARLHNIE
+548 SLARIKGLEI
-557 VAGKTG
+557 AGKTG

-568 IDAWFIGFTPTIQS
+568 IDAWFIGFTPTLQS
-582 VIWFGRDNN
+582 VIWFGRDDN
-591 TPIGKKA
+591 TPIGKGA
-598 TGGVVSTPVYA
+598 TGGVVSAPVYSY
-609 HFMRN
+609 FMRN

-624 KFDVPLNVRKEIID
+624 KFDVPKGLRKEIVD

-645 SPIISTPKE
+645 PNSITPTPQKTDDGE
-654 ENNTDERLLF
+654 EPLLF

>member
-7 YTFMAIIF
+7 YGF
-15 IALGASIILIM
+15 IVLFLIVVGLLAILIA

-31 TDKDIAKIKDYHPS
+31 TNKDIAKIKDYRPS
-45 IASQIL
+45 VASQIL
-51 DRKGRLVANVY
+51 DRKGRLIANIY

-67 FYAHFN
+67 FYVRFE
-73 EIPARLVESLLA
+73 EIPPRFIESLLA

-96 INLDAIMRAVIKN
+96 INLDAIMRAMIKN

-147 SLRIEKVLSKE
+147 SIRIEKVLSKE

-184 FKKPLDKLSLKEI
+184 FKKPLDKLTLKEI
-197 AMLVSLPRAPSF
+197 AMLVALPRAPSF

-216 DFSLARANDII
+216 EFSLSRANDIL
-227 RRLYSLGWISST
+227 RRLYSLGWISSN
-239 ELKHALGEVP
+239 ELKGALNEVP
-249 IVYNEST
+249 IVYNQTS
-256 TQNSAPYVVDEVL
+256 TQNIAPYVVDEVL
-269 KQLDHLDGLRTKGY
+269 KQLDQLDGLKTQGY
-283 TIKLTLDLD
+283 TIKLTIDLD

-299 SLRFGHQRML
+299 SLRFGHQKIL
-309 EKIAQ
+309 EKIAK
-314 ERSKDKKKDN
+314 EKPKTNASNED
-324 DPQEEL
+324 
-330 EDNLNASMVVT
+330 EDNLNASMIVT
-341 DTQSGKILALVGGID
+341 DTSTGKILALVGGID

-377 PFIYQIAFDNGYS
+377 PFVYQIAFDNGYS

-396 DVARNFENANRTTDS
+396 DTARNFENGNYS
-411 TQNHAWHPSNYS
+411 KNSEQNHAWHPSNYS
-423 RNFLGLV
+423 RKFLGLV

-454 KVYNS
+454 KIYQS

-471 LSIVLGSFVISP
+471 LSIVLGSFAISP
-483 LDAAQQYSLFSNY
+483 IEAAEKYSLFSNY
-496 GLMLK
+496 GTMLK
-501 PMLIESITN
+501 PMLIESITDQQN
-510 SSGETKTF
+510 DVKTF
-518 TPLEIKRTTS
+518 THMETKKITS

-534 TLSALINTVENGTG
+534 TLSVLMNAVENGTG
-548 KQARLHNIE
+548 SLARIKGLEI
-557 VAGKTG
+557 AGKTG

-568 IDAWFIGFTPTIQS
+568 IDAWFIGFTPTLQS
-582 VIWFGRDNN
+582 VIWFGREDN
-591 TPIGKKA
+591 TPIGKGA
-598 TGGVVSTPVYA
+598 TGGVVSAPVYSY
-609 HFMRN
+609 FMRN

-624 KFDVPLNVRKEIID
+624 KFDVPKGLRKEIVD

-645 SPIISTPKE
+645 PNSITPTPQKTDDGE
-654 ENNTDERLLF
+654 EPLLF

>member
-7 YTFMAIIF
+7 YGFIVLFLIIVGLL
-15 IALGASIILIM
+15 AILIA

-31 TDKDIAKIKDYHPS
+31 TNKDIAKIKDYRPS
-45 IASQIL
+45 VASQIL
-51 DRKGRLVANVY
+51 DRKGRLIANIY

-67 FYAHFN
+67 FYARFE
-73 EIPARLVESLLA
+73 EIPPRFIESLLA

-96 INLDAIMRAVIKN
+96 INLDAIMRAMIKN

-147 SLRIEKVLSKE
+147 SIRIEKVLSKE

-184 FKKPLDKLSLKEI
+184 FKKPLDKLTLKEI
-197 AMLVSLPRAPSF
+197 TMLVALPRAPSF

-216 DFSLARANDII
+216 EFSLSRANDIL
-227 RRLYSLGWISST
+227 RRLYSLGWISSN
-239 ELKHALGEVP
+239 ELKSALNEVP
-249 IVYNEST
+249 IVYNQTS
-256 TQNSAPYVVDEVL
+256 TQNIAPYVVDEVL
-269 KQLDHLDGLRTKGY
+269 KQLDQLDGLKTQGY
-283 TIKLTLDLD
+283 TIKLTIDLD

-299 SLRFGHQRML
+299 SLRFGHQKIL
-309 EKIAQ
+309 EKIAK
-314 ERSKDKKKDN
+314 EKPKTNASNED
-324 DPQEEL
+324 
-330 EDNLNASMVVT
+330 EDNLNASMIVT
-341 DTQSGKILALVGGID
+341 DTSTGKILALVGGID

-377 PFIYQIAFDNGYS
+377 PFVYQIAFDNGYS

-396 DVARNFENANRTTDS
+396 DTARNFENGNYS
-411 TQNHAWHPSNYS
+411 KNSEQNHAWHPSNYS
-423 RNFLGLV
+423 RKFLGLV

-454 KVYNS
+454 KIYQS

-471 LSIVLGSFVISP
+471 LSIVLGSFAISP
-483 LDAAQQYSLFSNY
+483 IEAAEKYSLFSNY
-496 GLMLK
+496 GTMLK
-501 PMLIESITN
+501 PMLIESITDQQN
-510 SSGETKTF
+510 NIKTF
-518 TPLEIKRTTS
+518 TPMETKKIIS

-534 TLSALINTVENGTG
+534 TLSVLMNAVENGTG
-548 KQARLHNIE
+548 SLARIKGLEI
-557 VAGKTG
+557 AGKTG

-568 IDAWFIGFTPTIQS
+568 IDAWFIGFTPTLQS
-582 VIWFGRDNN
+582 VIWFGRDDN
-591 TPIGKKA
+591 TPIGKGA
-598 TGGVVSTPVYA
+598 TGSVVSAPVYSY
-609 HFMRN
+609 FMRN

-624 KFDVPLNVRKEIID
+624 KFDVPKGLRKEIVD
-638 KIPYYST
+638 KILYYST
-645 SPIISTPKE
+645 PNSITPTPQKTDDGE
-654 ENNTDERLLF
+654 EPLLF

>member
-1 MLKKIF
+1 MLKNIF
-7 YTFMAIIF
+7 YGFIVLFLIIVGLL
-15 IALGASIILIM
+15 AILIA
-26 QVWVS
+26 QVWVT
-31 TDKDIAKIKDYHPS
+31 TDKDIAKIKDYRPGV
-45 IASQIL
+45 ASQIL
-51 DRKGRLVANVY
+51 DRKGRLIANIY

-67 FYAHFN
+67 FYARFE
-73 EIPARLVESLLA
+73 EIPPRFVESLLA

-96 INLDAIMRAVIKN
+96 INLDAIMRAMIRN
-109 AKSGR
+109 AQSGR

-158 EILERYLNQTFF
+158 DILERYLNQTFF

-184 FKKPLDKLSLKEI
+184 FKKPLDKLTLKEI
-197 AMLVSLPRAPSF
+197 TMLVALPRAPSF

-216 DFSLARANDII
+216 EFSLSRANDIL
-227 RRLYSLGWISST
+227 RRLYSLGWISSN
-239 ELKHALGEVP
+239 ELKSALNEVP
-249 IVYNEST
+249 IVYNQTS
-256 TQNSAPYVVDEVL
+256 TQNIAPYVVDEVL
-269 KQLDHLDGLRTKGY
+269 KQLDQLDGLKTQGY
-283 TIKLTLDLD
+283 TIKLTIDLD

-299 SLRFGHQRML
+299 SLRFGHQKIL
-309 EKIAQ
+309 EKIAK
-314 ERSKDKKKDN
+314 EKPKTNASNED
-324 DPQEEL
+324 
-330 EDNLNASMVVT
+330 EDNLNASMIVT
-341 DTQSGKILALVGGID
+341 DTSTGKILALVGGID

-377 PFIYQIAFDNGYS
+377 PFVYQIAFDNGYS

-396 DVARNFENANRTTDS
+396 DTARNFENGNYS
-411 TQNHAWHPSNYS
+411 KNSEQNHAWHPSNYS
-423 RNFLGLV
+423 RKFLGLV

-454 KVYNS
+454 KIYQS

-471 LSIVLGSFVISP
+471 LSIVLGSFAISP
-483 LDAAQQYSLFSNY
+483 IEVAEKYSLFSNY
-496 GLMLK
+496 GTMLK
-501 PMLIESITN
+501 PMLIESITDQQN
-510 SSGETKTF
+510 NIKTFAPIETKK
-518 TPLEIKRTTS
+518 ITS

-534 TLSALINTVENGTG
+534 TLSVLMNAVENGTG
-548 KQARLHNIE
+548 SLARIKGLEI
-557 VAGKTG
+557 AGKTG

-568 IDAWFIGFTPTIQS
+568 VDAWFIGFTPTLQS
-582 VIWFGRDNN
+582 VIWFGRDDN
-591 TPIGKKA
+591 TPIGKEA
-598 TGGVVSTPVYA
+598 AGGVVSAPVYSY
-609 HFMRN
+609 FMRS

-624 KFDVPLNVRKEIID
+624 KFDVPKGLRKEIVD

-645 SPIISTPKE
+645 PNSITPTPKRTDDSE
-654 ENNTDERLLF
+654 EPLLF

>member
-7 YTFMAIIF
+7 YGFIVLFLII
-15 IALGASIILIM
+15 IGLLAILIA
-26 QVWVS
+26 QVWVT
-31 TDKDIAKIKDYHPS
+31 TDKDIAKIKDYRPGV
-45 IASQIL
+45 ASQIL
-51 DRKGRLVANVY
+51 DRKGRLIANIY

-67 FYAHFN
+67 FYARFE
-73 EIPARLVESLLA
+73 EIPPRFIESLLA

-96 INLDAIMRAVIKN
+96 INLDAVMRAMIKN

-184 FKKPLDKLSLKEI
+184 FKKPLDKLTLKEI
-197 AMLVSLPRAPSF
+197 TMLVALPRAPSF

-216 DFSLARANDII
+216 EFSLSRANDIL
-227 RRLYSLGWISST
+227 RRLYSLGWISSN
-239 ELKHALGEVP
+239 ELKGALNEVP
-249 IVYNEST
+249 IVYNQTS
-256 TQNSAPYVVDEVL
+256 TQNIAPYVVDEVL
-269 KQLDHLDGLRTKGY
+269 KQLDQLDGLKTQGY
-283 TIKLTLDLD
+283 TIKLTIDLD

-299 SLRFGHQRML
+299 SLRFGHQKIL
-309 EKIAQ
+309 EKIAK
-314 ERSKDKKKDN
+314 EKPKTNASNED
-324 DPQEEL
+324 
-330 EDNLNASMVVT
+330 EDNLNASMIVT
-341 DTQSGKILALVGGID
+341 DTSTGKILALVGGID

-377 PFIYQIAFDNGYS
+377 PFVYQIAFDNGYS

-396 DVARNFENANRTTDS
+396 DTARNFENGNYS
-411 TQNHAWHPSNYS
+411 KNSEQNHAWHPSNYS
-423 RNFLGLV
+423 RKFLGLV

-454 KVYNS
+454 KIYQS

-471 LSIVLGSFVISP
+471 LSIVLGSFAISP
-483 LDAAQQYSLFSNY
+483 IDAAEKYSLFSNY
-496 GLMLK
+496 GTMLK

-510 SSGETKTF
+510 QQNDVKTF
-518 TPLEIKRTTS
+518 TSMETKKITS

-534 TLSALINTVENGTG
+534 TLSVLMNAVENGTG
-548 KQARLHNIE
+548 RLARIKGLEI
-557 VAGKTG
+557 AGKTG
-563 TSNNN
+563 TSNNDV
-568 IDAWFIGFTPTIQS
+568 DAWFIGFTPTLQS
-582 VIWFGRDNN
+582 VIWFGRDDN
-591 TPIGKKA
+591 TPISKGA
-598 TGGVVSTPVYA
+598 AGSIVSAPVYSY
-609 HFMRN
+609 FMRN

-624 KFDVPLNVRKEIID
+624 KFDVPKGLRKEIVD

-645 SPIISTPKE
+645 PNSITPTPKR
-654 ENNTDERLLF
+654 TDDSEERLLF

>member
-7 YTFMAIIF
+7 YGFIVLFLII
-15 IALGASIILIM
+15 IGLLAILIA
-26 QVWVS
+26 QVWVT
-31 TDKDIAKIKDYHPS
+31 TDKDIAKIKDYRPGV
-45 IASQIL
+45 ASQIL
-51 DRKGRLVANVY
+51 DRKGRLIANIY

-67 FYAHFN
+67 FYARFE
-73 EIPARLVESLLA
+73 EIPPRFIESLLA

-96 INLDAIMRAVIKN
+96 INLDAIMRAMIKN

-147 SLRIEKVLSKE
+147 SIRIEKILSKE

-184 FKKPLDKLSLKEI
+184 FKKPLDKLTLKEI
-197 AMLVSLPRAPSF
+197 TMLVALPRAPSF

-216 DFSLARANDII
+216 EFSLSRANDIL
-227 RRLYSLGWISST
+227 RRLYSLGWISSN
-239 ELKHALGEVP
+239 ELKSALNEVP
-249 IVYNEST
+249 IVYNQTS
-256 TQNSAPYVVDEVL
+256 TQNIAPYVVDEVL
-269 KQLDHLDGLRTKGY
+269 KQLDQLDGLKTQGY
-283 TIKLTLDLD
+283 TIKLTIDLD

-299 SLRFGHQRML
+299 SLRFGHQKIL
-309 EKIAQ
+309 EKIAK
-314 ERSKDKKKDN
+314 EKPKTNASN
-324 DPQEEL
+324 DED
-330 EDNLNASMVVT
+330 EDNLNASMIVT
-341 DTQSGKILALVGGID
+341 ETSTGKILALVGGID
-356 YKKSAFNR
+356 YTKSAFNR

-377 PFIYQIAFDNGYS
+377 PFVYQIAFDNGYS

-396 DVARNFENANRTTDS
+396 DTARNFENGNYS
-411 TQNHAWHPSNYS
+411 KNSEQNHAWHPSNYT
-423 RNFLGLV
+423 RKFLGLV

-454 KVYNS
+454 KIYQS

-471 LSIVLGSFVISP
+471 LSIVLGSFAISP
-483 LDAAQQYSLFSNY
+483 IDAAEKYSLFSNY
-496 GLMLK
+496 GTMLK

-510 SSGETKTF
+510 QQNEVKTFAPMETKK
-518 TPLEIKRTTS
+518 ITS

-534 TLSALINTVENGTG
+534 TLSVLMNAVENGTG
-548 KQARLHNIE
+548 SLARIKGLEI
-557 VAGKTG
+557 AGKTG

-568 IDAWFIGFTPTIQS
+568 IDAWFIGFTPTLQS
-582 VIWFGRDNN
+582 VIWFGRDDN
-591 TPIGKKA
+591 TPIGKGA
-598 TGGVVSTPVYA
+598 TGSVVSAPVYSY
-609 HFMRN
+609 FMRN

-624 KFDVPLNVRKEIID
+624 KFDVPKGLRKEIVD

-645 SPIISTPKE
+645 PNSITPTPKR
-654 ENNTDERLLF
+654 TDDSEERLLF

>member
-7 YTFMAIIF
+7 YGFMVLFLMI
-15 IALGASIILIM
+15 LGLLAILIA
-26 QVWVS
+26 QVWVN
-31 TDKDIAKIKDYHPS
+31 TDKDIAKIKDYRPS
-45 IASQIL
+45 VASQIL
-51 DRKGRLVANVY
+51 DRKGRLIANIY

-67 FYAHFN
+67 FYAHFE
-73 EIPARLVESLLA
+73 EIPPRFIESLLA

-96 INLDAIMRAVIKN
+96 INLDAIMRAMIKN

-147 SLRIEKVLSKE
+147 SIRIEQVLSKE
-158 EILERYLNQTFF
+158 EILEHYLNQTFF

-184 FKKPLDKLSLKEI
+184 FKKPLDKLTLKEI
-197 AMLVSLPRAPSF
+197 AMLVALPRAPSF

-216 DFSLARANDII
+216 EFSLSRANDIL
-227 RRLYSLGWISST
+227 RRLYSLGWISSN
-239 ELKHALGEVP
+239 ELKSSLNEVP
-249 IVYNEST
+249 IVYNQTS
-256 TQNSAPYVVDEVL
+256 TQNIAPYVVDEVL
-269 KQLDHLDGLRTKGY
+269 KQLDQLDGLKTKGY
-283 TIKLTLDLD
+283 IIKLTIDLD

-299 SLRFGHQRML
+299 SLRFGRQKIL
-309 EKIAQ
+309 EKIAK
-314 ERSKDKKKDN
+314 EKPKADAPNES
-324 DPQEEL
+324 
-330 EDNLNASMVVT
+330 EDDLNASMVVT
-341 DTQSGKILALVGGID
+341 DTSTGKILALVGGID

-377 PFIYQIAFDNGYS
+377 PFLYQIAFDNGYS
-390 TTSKIP
+390 TTFKIP
-396 DVARNFENANRTTDS
+396 DTARNFENGNYS
-411 TQNHAWHPSNYS
+411 KNSEQNHAWHPSNYS
-423 RNFLGLV
+423 RKFLGLV

-454 KVYNS
+454 KIYQS

-464 FKNLPKD
+464 FKNLPRD
-471 LSIVLGSFVISP
+471 LSIVLGSFAISP
-483 LDAAQQYSLFSNY
+483 IEAAEKYSLFSNY
-496 GLMLK
+496 GTMLK
-501 PMLIESITN
+501 PMLIESITDQQN
-510 SSGETKTF
+510 DVKTF
-518 TPLEIKRTTS
+518 TPIETRKITS

-534 TLSALINTVENGTG
+534 TLSVLMNAVENGTG
-548 KQARLHNIE
+548 RSARIKGLEI
-557 VAGKTG
+557 AGKTG

-568 IDAWFIGFTPTIQS
+568 VDAWFIGFTPTLQS
-582 VIWFGRDNN
+582 VIWFGRDDN
-591 TPIGKKA
+591 TPISKGA
-598 TGGVVSTPVYA
+598 SGSIVSAPVYS

-624 KFDVPLNVRKEIID
+624 KFDVPKGLRKEIVD

-645 SPIISTPKE
+645 PNSITPTPKKIGDSE
-654 ENNTDERLLF
+654 ERLLF

>member
-7 YTFMAIIF
+7 YGFIVLFLIIVGLL
-15 IALGASIILIM
+15 AILIA
-26 QVWVS
+26 QVWVT
-31 TDKDIAKIKDYHPS
+31 TDKDIAKIKDYRPGV
-45 IASQIL
+45 ASQIL
-51 DRKGRLVANVY
+51 DRKGRLIANIY

-67 FYAHFN
+67 FYARFE
-73 EIPARLVESLLA
+73 EIPPRFVESLLA

-96 INLDAIMRAVIKN
+96 INLDAIMRAMIRN
-109 AKSGR
+109 AQSGR

-158 EILERYLNQTFF
+158 DILERYLNQTFF

-184 FKKPLDKLSLKEI
+184 FKKPLDKLTLKEI
-197 AMLVSLPRAPSF
+197 TMLVALPRAPSF

-216 DFSLARANDII
+216 EFSLSRANDIL
-227 RRLYSLGWISST
+227 RRLYSLGWISSN
-239 ELKHALGEVP
+239 ELKSALNEVP
-249 IVYNEST
+249 IVYNQTS
-256 TQNSAPYVVDEVL
+256 TQNIAPYVVDEVL
-269 KQLDHLDGLRTKGY
+269 KQLDQLDGLKTQGY
-283 TIKLTLDLD
+283 TIKLTIDLD

-299 SLRFGHQRML
+299 SLRFGHQKTL
-309 EKIAQ
+309 EKIAK
-314 ERSKDKKKDN
+314 EKPKTNASN
-324 DPQEEL
+324 EY
-330 EDNLNASMVVT
+330 EDNLNASMIVT
-341 DTQSGKILALVGGID
+341 DTSTGKILALVGGID

-377 PFIYQIAFDNGYS
+377 PFVYQIAFDNGYS

-396 DVARNFENANRTTDS
+396 DTARNFENGNYS
-411 TQNHAWHPSNYS
+411 KNSEQNHAWHPSNYS
-423 RNFLGLV
+423 RKFLGLV

-454 KVYNS
+454 KIYQS

-471 LSIVLGSFVISP
+471 LSIVLGSFAISP
-483 LDAAQQYSLFSNY
+483 IEAAEKYSLFSNY
-496 GLMLK
+496 GTMLK
-501 PMLIESITN
+501 PMLIESIANQQNEVKTFAPI
-510 SSGETKTF
+510 ETKK
-518 TPLEIKRTTS
+518 ITT

-534 TLSALINTVENGTG
+534 TLSALMNAVENGTG
-548 KQARLHNIE
+548 SLARIKGLEI
-557 VAGKTG
+557 AGKTG

-568 IDAWFIGFTPTIQS
+568 IDAWFIGFTPTLQS
-582 VIWFGRDNN
+582 VIWFGRDDN
-591 TPIGKKA
+591 TPIGKRA
-598 TGGVVSTPVYA
+598 TGGVVSAPVYSY
-609 HFMRN
+609 FMRN
-614 ILAIEPSLKR
+614 ILSIEPSLKR
-624 KFDVPLNVRKEIID
+624 KFDVPKGLRKEIVD

-645 SPIISTPKE
+645 PNSITPTPKRTDDSE
-654 ENNTDERLLF
+654 EPLLF

>member
-7 YTFMAIIF
+7 YGF
-15 IALGASIILIM
+15 IVLFLIVVGLLAILIA

-31 TDKDIAKIKDYHPS
+31 TNKDIAKIKDYRPS
-45 IASQIL
+45 VASQIL
-51 DRKGRLVANVY
+51 DRKGRLIANIY

-67 FYAHFN
+67 FYARFE
-73 EIPARLVESLLA
+73 EIPPRFIESLLA

-96 INLDAIMRAVIKN
+96 INLDAIMRAMIKN

-147 SLRIEKVLSKE
+147 SIRIEKVLSKE

-184 FKKPLDKLSLKEI
+184 FKKPLDKLTLKEI
-197 AMLVSLPRAPSF
+197 TMLVALPRAPSF

-216 DFSLARANDII
+216 EFSLSRANDIL
-227 RRLYSLGWISST
+227 RRLYSLGWISSN
-239 ELKHALGEVP
+239 ELKSALNEVP
-249 IVYNEST
+249 IVYNQTS
-256 TQNSAPYVVDEVL
+256 TQNIAPYVVDEVL
-269 KQLDHLDGLRTKGY
+269 KQLDQLDGLKTQGY
-283 TIKLTLDLD
+283 TIKLTIDLD

-299 SLRFGHQRML
+299 SLRFGHQKIL
-309 EKIAQ
+309 EKIAK
-314 ERSKDKKKDN
+314 EKPKTNASNED
-324 DPQEEL
+324 
-330 EDNLNASMVVT
+330 EDNLNASMIVT
-341 DTQSGKILALVGGID
+341 DTSTGKILALVGGID

-377 PFIYQIAFDNGYS
+377 PFVYQIAFDNGYS

-396 DVARNFENANRTTDS
+396 DTARNFENGNYS
-411 TQNHAWHPSNYS
+411 KNSEQNHAWHPSNYS
-423 RNFLGLV
+423 RKFLGLV

-454 KVYNS
+454 KIYQS

-471 LSIVLGSFVISP
+471 LSIVLGSFAISP
-483 LDAAQQYSLFSNY
+483 IEAAEKYSLFSNY
-496 GLMLK
+496 GTMLK
-501 PMLIESITN
+501 PMLIESITDQQN
-510 SSGETKTF
+510 DVKTFAPMETKK
-518 TPLEIKRTTS
+518 ITS

-534 TLSALINTVENGTG
+534 TLSVLMNAVENGTG
-548 KQARLHNIE
+548 SLARIKGLEI
-557 VAGKTG
+557 AGKTG

-568 IDAWFIGFTPTIQS
+568 IDAWFIGFTPTLQS
-582 VIWFGRDNN
+582 VIWFGRDDN
-591 TPIGKKA
+591 TPIGKGA
-598 TGGVVSTPVYA
+598 TGGVVSAPVYSY
-609 HFMRN
+609 FMHN

-624 KFDVPLNVRKEIID
+624 KFDVPKGLRKEIVD

-645 SPIISTPKE
+645 PNSITPTPQKTDDSE
-654 ENNTDERLLF
+654 EPLLF